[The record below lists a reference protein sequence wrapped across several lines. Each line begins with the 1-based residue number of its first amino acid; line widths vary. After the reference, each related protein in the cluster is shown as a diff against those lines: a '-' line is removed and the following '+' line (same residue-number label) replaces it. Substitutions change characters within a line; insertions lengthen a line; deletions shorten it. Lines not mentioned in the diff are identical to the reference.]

1 MQELHISVRNL
12 VEFIL
17 RGGDI
22 DNRSGRMITDAM
34 LEGGKIHRKIQ
45 RSMGENYQAEVQ
57 LALTIDAEE
66 YRLVVEGRADGIVY
80 GMFPTTTTQDTD
92 TIQISFDPEKEGTHS
107 NESGLDSEDIN
118 SECFNSED
126 FGSEEL
132 EQVSWSANESE
143 NFTQPEEMIYIDEIK
158 GMYRNVKTMEAPI
171 YVHKAQAMCYAYI
184 YALQNHLDKIGV
196 QMTYCNLDTEDIKYF
211 QEVFLWDE
219 LSDWFGNLIGEYR
232 KWADWQIMWRRKRQ
246 ASIQNLEFPYPYREG
261 QKKLVGDVYR
271 TISRGKNLFIQA
283 PTGVGKTIST
293 IFPAVKAV
301 GEELADR
308 IFYLTAKTITAT
320 VAKETFGLLREQGYQ
335 AKIIQLTAKEKLC
348 LCGRM
353 AKFTEEN
360 EQMTL
365 PGFTQ
370 ESDKTIDENQETLFP
385 EFPQVKLECNPQ
397 NCPYAL
403 GHYDRVNDAVYEL
416 LQESD
421 LFTREEIIAQARKH
435 RVCPFELSLDV
446 ATWCDNIL
454 CDYNYV
460 FDPNVYLKRF
470 FQETPK
476 EKYLFLVDEAHN
488 LVDRSREMYSAQL
501 YKEDILAV
509 KKIMKLHNHAIARTL
524 DKCNKAML
532 DFKRECETYSV
543 CESVGVLTFHL
554 MRLLSQMEEFFEKPR
569 EFPDK
574 KTVMDF
580 YFELRNFVNIYDLVD
595 ENYVI
600 YNELQ
605 EDGRFMIKLFCVDPS
620 KNLQKCIDKSV
631 STIFFSATLLPI
643 NYYKRLLST
652 KEDNYAI
659 YAQSTFDEKQ
669 RLLAFGRDVSTKY
682 TRRGPVEYAKIAQ
695 YIRAAIQGKEGNYM
709 VFFPSYKMMQDVC
722 EVFVSAELENGKWD
736 EVLLNEE
743 SLICEQDSEGRMN
756 AEMQAF
762 HLDEIVEDNIGR
774 SAVIDKQTTLTI
786 TMQRSNMNEAEREEF
801 LQSFEREDN
810 GTLVA
815 FCVMGGIF
823 GEGIDLKNDRLIGAI
838 IVGTG
843 LPQISNE
850 REILK
855 QFYDKQGLSGFD
867 YAFRYPGI
875 NKVLQAA
882 GRVIRTQEDR
892 GIIVLLDERFLQSDY
907 DALYPREWK
916 ERIVGDVSQLEK
928 EILHFW
934 EES

>member
-1 MQELHISVRNL
+1 MQELHTSVRNL

-34 LEGGKIHRKIQ
+34 MEGSKIHRKIQ
-45 RSMGENYQAEVQ
+45 RSMGEDYQAEVP
-57 LALTIDAEE
+57 LALTIEAEE
-66 YRLVVEGRADGIVY
+66 YMLVIEGRADGIAY
-80 GMFPTTTTQDTD
+80 GEFPNQNSEKEAYTQDT
-92 TIQISFDPEKEGTHS
+92 F
-107 NESGLDSEDIN
+107 LDRT
-118 SECFNSED
+118 
-126 FGSEEL
+126 GKSEEM
-132 EQVSWSANESE
+132 V
-143 NFTQPEEMIYIDEIK
+143 YIDEIK
-158 GMYRNVKTMEAPI
+158 GVYRNVATMEAPV

-184 YALQNHLDKIGV
+184 YALQNHLNQIGV
-196 QMTYCNLDTEDIKYF
+196 QMTYCNLDTEDVKLF
-211 QEVFLWDE
+211 QEVFAWDA
-219 LSDWFGNLIGEYR
+219 LADWFGNLIAEYR

-246 ASIQNLEFPYPYREG
+246 ESIQNLEFPYPYREG
-261 QKKLVGDVYR
+261 QRKLVGDVYR
-271 TISRGKNLFIQA
+271 TIRRGKNLFLQA

-348 LCGRM
+348 LCGNT
-353 AKFTEEN
+353 AI
-360 EQMTL
+360 EQEAADQDN
-365 PGFTQ
+365 PYP
-370 ESDKTIDENQETLFP
+370 D
-385 EFPQVKLECNPQ
+385 FPQIKLECNPQ
-397 NCPYAL
+397 NCPYAK
-403 GHYDRVNDAVYEL
+403 GHFDRVNDAVFEL
-416 LQESD
+416 LQASD
-421 LFTREEIIAQARKH
+421 LFTREEILAQARKH

-470 FQETPK
+470 FQDSSK

-488 LVDRSREMYSAQL
+488 LVDRSREMYSATL

-509 KKIMKLHNHAIARTL
+509 KKIMKPHNQAIARTL

-532 DFKRECETYSV
+532 DFKRECENYSV
-543 CESVGVLTFHL
+543 CESVGVLTFYL
-554 MRLLSQMEEFFEKPR
+554 MRLVSQMEEFFEKPR

-574 KTVMDF
+574 KTVLDF

-600 YNELQ
+600 YDEMQ

-659 YAQSTFDEKQ
+659 YAQSTFDETQ

-682 TRRGPVEYAKIAQ
+682 TRRGPAEYEKIAR
-695 YIRAAIQGKEGNYM
+695 YIRAAIRSKKGNYM
-709 VFFPSYKMMQDVC
+709 VFFPSYKMMQDVYD
-722 EVFVSAELENGKWD
+722 VFVRVERESDTRNGVAVSD
-736 EVLLNEE
+736 EQNIAEE
-743 SLICEQDSEGRMN
+743 SLEES
-756 AEMQAF
+756 
-762 HLDEIVEDNIGR
+762 
-774 SAVIDKQTTLTI
+774 LTI
-786 TMQRSNMNEAEREEF
+786 IMQHSNMNEAEREEF
-801 LQSFEREDN
+801 LQAFEQEDG

-823 GEGIDLKNDRLIGAI
+823 GEGIDLKNDRLIGAV

-855 QFYDKQGLSGFD
+855 QYYDKQGLSGFD

-907 DALYPREWK
+907 NALYPREWK
-916 ERIVGDVSQLEK
+916 NRIVGNVETVDA
-928 EILHFW
+928 EICKFW
-934 EES
+934 ENTKDVLEIKKNPSG

>member
-1 MQELHISVRNL
+1 MQELHTSVRNL

-34 LEGGKIHRKIQ
+34 MEGSKIHRKIQ
-45 RSMGENYQAEVQ
+45 RSMGENYQAEVP
-57 LALTIDAEE
+57 LALTIEAEE
-66 YRLVVEGRADGIVY
+66 YMLVIEGRADGIAY
-80 GMFPTTTTQDTD
+80 GEFPNQNSEKEAYTQDT
-92 TIQISFDPEKEGTHS
+92 F
-107 NESGLDSEDIN
+107 LDRT
-118 SECFNSED
+118 
-126 FGSEEL
+126 GKSEEM
-132 EQVSWSANESE
+132 V
-143 NFTQPEEMIYIDEIK
+143 YIDEIK
-158 GMYRNVKTMEAPI
+158 GVYRNVATMEAPV

-184 YALQNHLDKIGV
+184 YALQNHLDQIGV
-196 QMTYCNLDTEDIKYF
+196 QMTYCNLDTEDVKLF
-211 QEVFLWDE
+211 QEVFAWDA
-219 LSDWFGNLIGEYR
+219 LADWFGNLIAEYR

-246 ASIQNLEFPYPYREG
+246 ESIQNLEFPYPYREG
-261 QKKLVGDVYR
+261 QRKLVGDVYR
-271 TISRGKNLFIQA
+271 TIRRGKNLFLQA

-348 LCGRM
+348 LCGNT
-353 AKFTEEN
+353 AI
-360 EQMTL
+360 EQEAADQDN
-365 PGFTQ
+365 PYP
-370 ESDKTIDENQETLFP
+370 D
-385 EFPQVKLECNPQ
+385 FPQIKLECNPQ
-397 NCPYAL
+397 NCPYAK
-403 GHYDRVNDAVYEL
+403 GHFDRVNDAVFEL
-416 LQESD
+416 LQASD
-421 LFTREEIIAQARKH
+421 LFTREEILAQARKH

-470 FQETPK
+470 FQDSSK

-488 LVDRSREMYSAQL
+488 LVDRSREMYSATL

-509 KKIMKLHNHAIARTL
+509 KKMMKPHNQAIARTL

-532 DFKRECETYSV
+532 DFKRECENYSV
-543 CESVGVLTFHL
+543 CESVGVLTFYL
-554 MRLLSQMEEFFEKPR
+554 MRLVSQMEEFFEKPR

-574 KTVMDF
+574 KTVLDF

-600 YNELQ
+600 YDEMQ

-659 YAQSTFDEKQ
+659 YAQSTFDETQ

-682 TRRGPVEYAKIAQ
+682 TRRGPAEYEKIAR
-695 YIRAAIQGKEGNYM
+695 YIRAAIRSKKGNYM
-709 VFFPSYKMMQDVC
+709 VFFPSYKMMQDVYD
-722 EVFVSAELENGKWD
+722 VFVRVERESDTRNGVAVSD
-736 EVLLNEE
+736 EPNIAEE
-743 SLICEQDSEGRMN
+743 SLEES
-756 AEMQAF
+756 
-762 HLDEIVEDNIGR
+762 
-774 SAVIDKQTTLTI
+774 LTI
-786 TMQRSNMNEAEREEF
+786 IMQHSNMNEAEREEF
-801 LQSFEREDN
+801 LQAFEQEDG

-823 GEGIDLKNDRLIGAI
+823 GEGIDLKNDRLIGAV

-855 QFYDKQGLSGFD
+855 QYYDKQGLSGFD

-907 DALYPREWK
+907 NALYPREWK
-916 ERIVGDVSQLEK
+916 NRIVGNVETVDA
-928 EILHFW
+928 EICKFW
-934 EES
+934 ETTKDVLEIKKNPSG

>member
-1 MQELHISVRNL
+1 MQELHTSVRNL

-34 LEGGKIHRKIQ
+34 MEGSKIHRKIQ
-45 RSMGENYQAEVQ
+45 RSMGEDYQAEVP
-57 LALTIDAEE
+57 LALTIQAEE
-66 YRLVVEGRADGIVY
+66 YMLVIEGRADGIAY
-80 GMFPTTTTQDTD
+80 GEFPNQNSEKEAYAQDT
-92 TIQISFDPEKEGTHS
+92 F
-107 NESGLDSEDIN
+107 LDRTDK
-118 SECFNSED
+118 
-126 FGSEEL
+126 SEEM
-132 EQVSWSANESE
+132 V
-143 NFTQPEEMIYIDEIK
+143 YIDEIK
-158 GMYRNVKTMEAPI
+158 GVYRNVATMEAPV

-184 YALQNHLDKIGV
+184 YALQNHLDQIGV
-196 QMTYCNLDTEDIKYF
+196 QMTYCNLDTEDVKLF
-211 QEVFLWDE
+211 QEVFAWDT
-219 LSDWFGNLIGEYR
+219 LADWFGNLIAEYR

-246 ASIQNLEFPYPYREG
+246 ESIQNLEFPYPYREG
-261 QKKLVGDVYR
+261 QRKLVGDVYR
-271 TISRGKNLFIQA
+271 TIRRGKNLFIQA

-348 LCGRM
+348 LCGNT
-353 AKFTEEN
+353 AI
-360 EQMTL
+360 EQEAADQDN
-365 PGFTQ
+365 PYP
-370 ESDKTIDENQETLFP
+370 D
-385 EFPQVKLECNPQ
+385 FPQIKLECNPQ
-397 NCPYAL
+397 NCPYAK
-403 GHYDRVNDAVYEL
+403 GHFDRVNDAVFEL
-416 LQESD
+416 LQASD
-421 LFTREEIIAQARKH
+421 LFTREEILAQARKH

-470 FQETPK
+470 FQDSSK

-488 LVDRSREMYSAQL
+488 LVDRSREMYSATL

-509 KKIMKLHNHAIARTL
+509 KKIMKPHNQAIARTL

-532 DFKRECETYSV
+532 DFKRECENYSV
-543 CESVGVLTFHL
+543 CESVGVLTFYL
-554 MRLLSQMEEFFEKPR
+554 MRLISQMEEFFEKPR

-574 KTVMDF
+574 KTVLDF

-600 YNELQ
+600 YDEMQ

-659 YAQSTFDEKQ
+659 YAQSTFDETQ

-682 TRRGPVEYAKIAQ
+682 TRRGPAEYEKIAR
-695 YIRAAIQGKEGNYM
+695 YIRAAIRSKKGNYM
-709 VFFPSYKMMQDVC
+709 VFFPSYKMMQDVYD
-722 EVFVSAELENGKWD
+722 VFVRVERESDTRNGVAVSD
-736 EVLLNEE
+736 EPSIAEE
-743 SLICEQDSEGRMN
+743 SLKES
-756 AEMQAF
+756 
-762 HLDEIVEDNIGR
+762 
-774 SAVIDKQTTLTI
+774 LTI
-786 TMQRSNMNEAEREEF
+786 IMQHSNMNEAEREEF
-801 LQSFEREDN
+801 LQAFEQEDS

-823 GEGIDLKNDRLIGAI
+823 GEGIDLKNDRLIGAV

-855 QFYDKQGLSGFD
+855 QYYDKQGLSGFD

-907 DALYPREWK
+907 NALYPREWK
-916 ERIVGDVSQLEK
+916 NRIVGNVETVDA
-928 EILHFW
+928 EICKFW
-934 EES
+934 ENTKDVLEIKKNPSG

>member
-1 MQELHISVRNL
+1 MQELHTSVRNL

-34 LEGGKIHRKIQ
+34 MEGSKIHRKIQ
-45 RSMGENYQAEVQ
+45 RSMGEDYQAEVP
-57 LALTIDAEE
+57 LALTIEAEE
-66 YRLVVEGRADGIVY
+66 YMLVIEGRADGIAY
-80 GMFPTTTTQDTD
+80 GEFPNQNSEKEAYTQDT
-92 TIQISFDPEKEGTHS
+92 F
-107 NESGLDSEDIN
+107 LDRT
-118 SECFNSED
+118 
-126 FGSEEL
+126 GKSEEM
-132 EQVSWSANESE
+132 V
-143 NFTQPEEMIYIDEIK
+143 YIDEIK
-158 GMYRNVKTMEAPI
+158 GVYRNVATMEAPV
-171 YVHKAQAMCYAYI
+171 YVHKAQAMCYAYT
-184 YALQNHLDKIGV
+184 YALQNHLDQIGV
-196 QMTYCNLDTEDIKYF
+196 QMTYCNLDTEDVKLF
-211 QEVFLWDE
+211 QEVFAWDA
-219 LSDWFGNLIGEYR
+219 LADWFGNLIAEYR

-246 ASIQNLEFPYPYREG
+246 ESIQNLEFPYPYREG
-261 QKKLVGDVYR
+261 QRKLVGDVYR
-271 TISRGKNLFIQA
+271 TIRRGKNLFLQA

-348 LCGRM
+348 LCGNT
-353 AKFTEEN
+353 AI
-360 EQMTL
+360 EQEAADQDN
-365 PGFTQ
+365 PYP
-370 ESDKTIDENQETLFP
+370 D
-385 EFPQVKLECNPQ
+385 FPQIKLECNPQ
-397 NCPYAL
+397 NCPYAK
-403 GHYDRVNDAVYEL
+403 GHFDRVNDAVFEL
-416 LQESD
+416 LQASD
-421 LFTREEIIAQARKH
+421 LFTREEILAQARKH

-470 FQETPK
+470 FQDSSK

-488 LVDRSREMYSAQL
+488 LVDRSREMYSATL

-509 KKIMKLHNHAIARTL
+509 KKIMKPHNQAIARTL

-532 DFKRECETYSV
+532 DFKRECENYSV
-543 CESVGVLTFHL
+543 CESVGVLTFYL
-554 MRLLSQMEEFFEKPR
+554 MRLVSQMEEFFEKPR

-574 KTVMDF
+574 KTVLDF

-600 YNELQ
+600 YDEMQ

-659 YAQSTFDEKQ
+659 YAQSTFDETQ

-682 TRRGPVEYAKIAQ
+682 TRRGPAEYEKIAR
-695 YIRAAIQGKEGNYM
+695 YIRAAIRSKKGNYM
-709 VFFPSYKMMQDVC
+709 VFFPSYKMMQDVYD
-722 EVFVSAELENGKWD
+722 VFVRVERESDTRNGVAVSD
-736 EVLLNEE
+736 EQNIAEE
-743 SLICEQDSEGRMN
+743 SLEES
-756 AEMQAF
+756 
-762 HLDEIVEDNIGR
+762 
-774 SAVIDKQTTLTI
+774 LTI
-786 TMQRSNMNEAEREEF
+786 IMQHSNMNEAEREEF
-801 LQSFEREDN
+801 LQAFEQEDG

-823 GEGIDLKNDRLIGAI
+823 GEGIDLKNDRLIGAV

-855 QFYDKQGLSGFD
+855 QYYDKQGLSGFD

-907 DALYPREWK
+907 NALYPREWK
-916 ERIVGDVSQLEK
+916 NRIVGNVETVDA
-928 EILHFW
+928 EICKFW
-934 EES
+934 ENTKDVLEIKKNPSG

>member
-1 MQELHISVRNL
+1 MQELHTSVRNL

-34 LEGGKIHRKIQ
+34 MEGSKIHRKIQ
-45 RSMGENYQAEVQ
+45 RSMGEDYQAEVP
-57 LALTIDAEE
+57 LALTIEAEE
-66 YRLVVEGRADGIVY
+66 YMLVIEGRADGIAY
-80 GMFPTTTTQDTD
+80 GEFPNQNSEKEAYTQDT
-92 TIQISFDPEKEGTHS
+92 F
-107 NESGLDSEDIN
+107 LDRT
-118 SECFNSED
+118 
-126 FGSEEL
+126 GKSEEM
-132 EQVSWSANESE
+132 V
-143 NFTQPEEMIYIDEIK
+143 YIDEIK
-158 GMYRNVKTMEAPI
+158 GVYRNVATMEAPV

-184 YALQNHLDKIGV
+184 YALQNHLDQIGV
-196 QMTYCNLDTEDIKYF
+196 QMTYCNLDTEDVKLF
-211 QEVFLWDE
+211 QEVFAWDA
-219 LSDWFGNLIGEYR
+219 LADWFGNLIAEYR

-246 ASIQNLEFPYPYREG
+246 ESIQNLEFPYPYREG
-261 QKKLVGDVYR
+261 QRKLVGDVYR
-271 TISRGKNLFIQA
+271 TIRRGKNLFLQA

-348 LCGRM
+348 LCGNT
-353 AKFTEEN
+353 AI
-360 EQMTL
+360 EQEAADQDN
-365 PGFTQ
+365 PYP
-370 ESDKTIDENQETLFP
+370 D
-385 EFPQVKLECNPQ
+385 FPQIKLECNPQ
-397 NCPYAL
+397 NCPYAK
-403 GHYDRVNDAVYEL
+403 GHFDRVNDAVFEL
-416 LQESD
+416 LQASD
-421 LFTREEIIAQARKH
+421 LFTREEILAQARKH

-470 FQETPK
+470 FQDSSK

-488 LVDRSREMYSAQL
+488 LVDRSREMYSATL

-509 KKIMKLHNHAIARTL
+509 KKIMKPHNQAIARTL

-532 DFKRECETYSV
+532 DFKRECENYSV
-543 CESVGVLTFHL
+543 CESVGVLTFYL
-554 MRLLSQMEEFFEKPR
+554 MRLVSQMEEFFEKPR

-574 KTVMDF
+574 KTVLDF
-580 YFELRNFVNIYDLVD
+580 YFELRNFLNIYDLVD

-600 YNELQ
+600 YDEMQ

-659 YAQSTFDEKQ
+659 YAQSTFDETQ

-682 TRRGPVEYAKIAQ
+682 TRRGPAEYEKIAR
-695 YIRAAIQGKEGNYM
+695 YIRAAIRSKKGNYM
-709 VFFPSYKMMQDVC
+709 VFFPSYKMMQDVYD
-722 EVFVSAELENGKWD
+722 VFVRVERESDTRNGVAVSD
-736 EVLLNEE
+736 EQNIAEE
-743 SLICEQDSEGRMN
+743 SLEES
-756 AEMQAF
+756 
-762 HLDEIVEDNIGR
+762 
-774 SAVIDKQTTLTI
+774 LTI
-786 TMQRSNMNEAEREEF
+786 IMQHSNMNEAEREEF
-801 LQSFEREDN
+801 LQAFEQEDG

-823 GEGIDLKNDRLIGAI
+823 GEGIDLKNDRLIGAV

-855 QFYDKQGLSGFD
+855 QYYDKQGLSGFD

-907 DALYPREWK
+907 NALYPREWK
-916 ERIVGDVSQLEK
+916 NRIVGNVETVDA
-928 EILHFW
+928 EICKFW
-934 EES
+934 ENTKDVLEIKKNPSG

>member
-1 MQELHISVRNL
+1 MQELHTSVRNL

-34 LEGGKIHRKIQ
+34 MEGSKIHRKIQ
-45 RSMGENYQAEVQ
+45 RSMGEDYQAEVP
-57 LALTIDAEE
+57 LALTIEAEE
-66 YRLVVEGRADGIVY
+66 YMLVIEGRADGIAY
-80 GMFPTTTTQDTD
+80 GEFPNQNSEKEAYTQDT
-92 TIQISFDPEKEGTHS
+92 F
-107 NESGLDSEDIN
+107 LDRT
-118 SECFNSED
+118 
-126 FGSEEL
+126 GKSEEM
-132 EQVSWSANESE
+132 V
-143 NFTQPEEMIYIDEIK
+143 YIDEIK
-158 GMYRNVKTMEAPI
+158 GVYRNVATMEAPV

-184 YALQNHLDKIGV
+184 YALQNHLDQIGV
-196 QMTYCNLDTEDIKYF
+196 QMTYCNLDTEDVKLF
-211 QEVFLWDE
+211 QEVFAWDA
-219 LSDWFGNLIGEYR
+219 LADWFGNLIAEYR

-246 ASIQNLEFPYPYREG
+246 ESIQNLEFPYPYREG
-261 QKKLVGDVYR
+261 QRKLVGDVYR
-271 TISRGKNLFIQA
+271 TIRRGKNLFLQA

-348 LCGRM
+348 LCGNT
-353 AKFTEEN
+353 AI
-360 EQMTL
+360 EQEAADQDN
-365 PGFTQ
+365 PYP
-370 ESDKTIDENQETLFP
+370 D
-385 EFPQVKLECNPQ
+385 FPQIKLECNPQ
-397 NCPYAL
+397 NCPYAK
-403 GHYDRVNDAVYEL
+403 GHFDRVNDAVFEL
-416 LQESD
+416 LQASD
-421 LFTREEIIAQARKH
+421 LFTREEILAQARKH

-470 FQETPK
+470 FQDSSK

-488 LVDRSREMYSAQL
+488 LVDRSREMYSATL

-509 KKIMKLHNHAIARTL
+509 KKIMKPHNQAIARTL

-532 DFKRECETYSV
+532 DFKRECENYSV
-543 CESVGVLTFHL
+543 CESVGVLTFYL
-554 MRLLSQMEEFFEKPR
+554 MRLVSQMEEFFEKPR

-574 KTVMDF
+574 KTVLDF

-600 YNELQ
+600 YDEIQ

-659 YAQSTFDEKQ
+659 YAQSTFDETQ

-682 TRRGPVEYAKIAQ
+682 TRRGPAEYEKIAR
-695 YIRAAIQGKEGNYM
+695 YIRAAIRSKKGNYM
-709 VFFPSYKMMQDVC
+709 VFFPSYKMMQDVYD
-722 EVFVSAELENGKWD
+722 VFVRVERESDTRNGVAVSD
-736 EVLLNEE
+736 EQNIAEE
-743 SLICEQDSEGRMN
+743 SLEES
-756 AEMQAF
+756 
-762 HLDEIVEDNIGR
+762 
-774 SAVIDKQTTLTI
+774 LTI
-786 TMQRSNMNEAEREEF
+786 IMQHSNMNEAEREEF
-801 LQSFEREDN
+801 LQAFEQEDG

-823 GEGIDLKNDRLIGAI
+823 GEGIDLKNDRLIGAV

-855 QFYDKQGLSGFD
+855 QYYDKQGLSGFD

-907 DALYPREWK
+907 NALYPREWK
-916 ERIVGDVSQLEK
+916 NRIVGNVETVDA
-928 EILHFW
+928 EICKFW
-934 EES
+934 ENTKDVLEIKKNPSG

>member
-1 MQELHISVRNL
+1 MQELHTSVRNL

-34 LEGGKIHRKIQ
+34 MEGSKIHRKIQ
-45 RSMGENYQAEVQ
+45 RSMGEDYQAEVP
-57 LALTIDAEE
+57 LALTIEAEE
-66 YRLVVEGRADGIVY
+66 YMLVIEGRADGIAY
-80 GMFPTTTTQDTD
+80 GEFPNQNSEKEAYTQDT
-92 TIQISFDPEKEGTHS
+92 F
-107 NESGLDSEDIN
+107 LDRT
-118 SECFNSED
+118 
-126 FGSEEL
+126 GKSEEM
-132 EQVSWSANESE
+132 V
-143 NFTQPEEMIYIDEIK
+143 YIDEIK
-158 GMYRNVKTMEAPI
+158 GVYRNVATMDAPV

-184 YALQNHLDKIGV
+184 YALQNHLDQIGV
-196 QMTYCNLDTEDIKYF
+196 QMTYCNLDTEDVKLF
-211 QEVFLWDE
+211 QEVFAWDA
-219 LSDWFGNLIGEYR
+219 LADWFGNLITEYR

-246 ASIQNLEFPYPYREG
+246 ESIQNLEFPYPYREG
-261 QKKLVGDVYR
+261 QRKLVGDVYR
-271 TISRGKNLFIQA
+271 TIRRGKNLFLQA

-348 LCGRM
+348 LCGNT
-353 AKFTEEN
+353 AI
-360 EQMTL
+360 EQEAADQDN
-365 PGFTQ
+365 PYP
-370 ESDKTIDENQETLFP
+370 D
-385 EFPQVKLECNPQ
+385 FPQIKLECNPQ
-397 NCPYAL
+397 NCPYAK
-403 GHYDRVNDAVYEL
+403 GHFDRVNDAVFEL
-416 LQESD
+416 LQASD
-421 LFTREEIIAQARKH
+421 LFTREEILAQARKH

-470 FQETPK
+470 FQDSSK

-488 LVDRSREMYSAQL
+488 LVDRSREMYSATL

-509 KKIMKLHNHAIARTL
+509 KKIMKPHNQAIARTL

-532 DFKRECETYSV
+532 DFKRECENYSV
-543 CESVGVLTFHL
+543 CESVGVLTFYL
-554 MRLLSQMEEFFEKPR
+554 MRLVSQMEEFFEKPR

-574 KTVMDF
+574 KTVLDF

-600 YNELQ
+600 YDEMQ

-659 YAQSTFDEKQ
+659 YAQSTFDETQ

-682 TRRGPVEYAKIAQ
+682 TRRGPAEYEKIAR
-695 YIRAAIQGKEGNYM
+695 YIRAAIRSKKGNYM
-709 VFFPSYKMMQDVC
+709 VFFPSYKMMQDVYD
-722 EVFVSAELENGKWD
+722 VFVRVERESDTRNGVAVSD
-736 EVLLNEE
+736 EQNIAEE
-743 SLICEQDSEGRMN
+743 SLEES
-756 AEMQAF
+756 
-762 HLDEIVEDNIGR
+762 
-774 SAVIDKQTTLTI
+774 LTI
-786 TMQRSNMNEAEREEF
+786 IMQHSNMNEAEREEF
-801 LQSFEREDN
+801 LQAFEQEDG

-823 GEGIDLKNDRLIGAI
+823 GEGIDLKNDRLIGAV

-855 QFYDKQGLSGFD
+855 QYYDKQGLSGFD

-907 DALYPREWK
+907 NALYPREWK
-916 ERIVGDVSQLEK
+916 NRIVGNVETVDA
-928 EILHFW
+928 EICKFW
-934 EES
+934 ENTKDVLEIKKNPSG

>member
-1 MQELHISVRNL
+1 MQELHTSVRNL

-34 LEGGKIHRKIQ
+34 MEGSKIHRKIQ
-45 RSMGENYQAEVQ
+45 RSMGEDYQAEVP
-57 LALTIDAEE
+57 LALTIEAEE
-66 YRLVVEGRADGIVY
+66 YMLVIEGRADGIAY
-80 GMFPTTTTQDTD
+80 GEFPNQNSEKEAYTQDT
-92 TIQISFDPEKEGTHS
+92 F
-107 NESGLDSEDIN
+107 LDRT
-118 SECFNSED
+118 
-126 FGSEEL
+126 GKSEEM
-132 EQVSWSANESE
+132 V
-143 NFTQPEEMIYIDEIK
+143 YIDEIK
-158 GMYRNVKTMEAPI
+158 GVYRNVATMEAPV

-184 YALQNHLDKIGV
+184 YALQNHLDQIGV
-196 QMTYCNLDTEDIKYF
+196 QMTYCNLDTEDVKLF
-211 QEVFLWDE
+211 QEVFAWDA
-219 LSDWFGNLIGEYR
+219 LADWFGNLIAEYR

-246 ASIQNLEFPYPYREG
+246 ESIQNLEFPYPYREG
-261 QKKLVGDVYR
+261 QRKLVGDVYR
-271 TISRGKNLFIQA
+271 TIRRGKNLFLQA

-348 LCGRM
+348 LCGNT
-353 AKFTEEN
+353 AI
-360 EQMTL
+360 EQEAADQDN
-365 PGFTQ
+365 PYP
-370 ESDKTIDENQETLFP
+370 D
-385 EFPQVKLECNPQ
+385 FPQIKLECNPQ
-397 NCPYAL
+397 NCPYAK
-403 GHYDRVNDAVYEL
+403 GHFDRVNDAVFEL
-416 LQESD
+416 LQASD
-421 LFTREEIIAQARKH
+421 LFTREEILAQARKH

-470 FQETPK
+470 FQDSSK

-488 LVDRSREMYSAQL
+488 LVDRSREMYSATL

-509 KKIMKLHNHAIARTL
+509 KKIMKPHNQAIARTL

-532 DFKRECETYSV
+532 DFKRECENYSV
-543 CESVGVLTFHL
+543 CESVGVLIFYL
-554 MRLLSQMEEFFEKPR
+554 MRLVSQMEEFFEKPR

-574 KTVMDF
+574 KTVLDF

-600 YNELQ
+600 YDEMQ

-659 YAQSTFDEKQ
+659 YAQSTFDETQ

-682 TRRGPVEYAKIAQ
+682 TRRGPAEYEKIAR
-695 YIRAAIQGKEGNYM
+695 YIRAAIRSKKGNYM
-709 VFFPSYKMMQDVC
+709 VFFPSYKMMQDVYD
-722 EVFVSAELENGKWD
+722 VFVRVERESDTRNGVAVSD
-736 EVLLNEE
+736 EQNIAEE
-743 SLICEQDSEGRMN
+743 SLEES
-756 AEMQAF
+756 
-762 HLDEIVEDNIGR
+762 
-774 SAVIDKQTTLTI
+774 LTI
-786 TMQRSNMNEAEREEF
+786 IMQHSNMNEAEREEF
-801 LQSFEREDN
+801 LQAFEQEDG

-823 GEGIDLKNDRLIGAI
+823 GEGIDLKNDRLIGAV

-855 QFYDKQGLSGFD
+855 QYYDKQGLSGFD

-907 DALYPREWK
+907 NALYPREWK
-916 ERIVGDVSQLEK
+916 NRIVGNVETVDA
-928 EILHFW
+928 EICKFW
-934 EES
+934 ENTKDVLEIKKNPSG

>member
-17 RGGDI
+17 RSGDI
-22 DNRSGRMITDAM
+22 DNRSGRMVTDAM

-45 RSMGENYQAEVQ
+45 RSMGENYQAEVP
-57 LALTIDAEE
+57 LALTIDAGE
-66 YRLVVEGRADGIVY
+66 YRLVVEGRADGVVY
-80 GMFPTTTTQDTD
+80 GMFPIITNEDNDTK
-92 TIQISFDPEKEGTHS
+92 QISFEPEKDGTHL
-107 NESGLDSEDIN
+107 NESELDSEGPD
-118 SECFNSED
+118 SEGIKLECP
-126 FGSEEL
+126 GSEEP
-132 EQVSWSANESE
+132 EQVSWTANEAR
-143 NFTQPEEMIYIDEIK
+143 NFTQPEEIIYIDEIK
-158 GMYRNVKTMEAPI
+158 GMYRNVKTMESPI

-211 QEVFLWDE
+211 QDVFLWDE
-219 LSDWFGNLIGEYR
+219 LSDWFGKLIVEYR

-261 QKKLVGDVYR
+261 QKKLVADVYR

-348 LCGRM
+348 LCGRE

-360 EQMTL
+360 EQITL
-365 PGFTQ
+365 LDFTQ
-370 ESDKTIDENQETLFP
+370 ESDKRIGGKKKEPGDEIQEDPYP
-385 EFPQVKLECNPQ
+385 EFPQEKLECNPQ

-421 LFTREEIIAQARKH
+421 LFTREEIVAQAKKH

-509 KKIMKLHNHAIARTL
+509 KKIMKPHNHAIARTL

-532 DFKRECETYSV
+532 DFKRECENYSI

-554 MRLLSQMEEFFEKPR
+554 MRLLSQMEEFFEKPK

-574 KTVMDF
+574 KTVLDF
-580 YFELRNFVNIYDLVD
+580 YFALRNFINIYDLVD

-659 YAQSTFDEKQ
+659 YARSTFDETQ

-682 TRRGPVEYAKIAQ
+682 TRRGPAEYAKIAQ
-695 YIRAAIQGKEGNYM
+695 YIHAAISGKQGNYM
-709 VFFPSYKMMQDVC
+709 VFFPSYRMMQDVYD
-722 EVFVSAELENGKWD
+722 VFVQ
-736 EVLLNEE
+736 EE
-743 SLICEQDSEGRMN
+743 RETD
-756 AEMQAF
+756 
-762 HLDEIVEDNIGR
+762 HLDGLSILLQ
-774 SAVIDKQTTLTI
+774 K
-786 TMQRSNMNEAEREEF
+786 SNMNESEREEF
-801 LQSFEREDN
+801 LQAFEQEND

-855 QFYDKQGLSGFD
+855 QYYDKQGVFGFD

-882 GRVIRTQEDR
+882 GRVIRTQEDQ
-892 GIIVLLDERFLQSDY
+892 GIIVLLDDRFLQSDY
-907 DALYPREWK
+907 DALYPREWQN
-916 ERIVGDVSQLEK
+916 RVVGNVETLEAEIHRFWENK
-928 EILHFW
+928 EI
-934 EES
+934 

>member
-1 MQELHISVRNL
+1 MQELHTSVRNL

-17 RGGDI
+17 HGGDI

-34 LEGGKIHRKIQ
+34 MEGSKIHRKIQ
-45 RSMGENYQAEVQ
+45 RSMGENYQAEVP
-57 LALTIDAEE
+57 LALTIEAEE
-66 YRLVVEGRADGIVY
+66 YMLVIEGRADGIAY
-80 GMFPTTTTQDTD
+80 GEFPNQNSEKEAYTQDT
-92 TIQISFDPEKEGTHS
+92 F
-107 NESGLDSEDIN
+107 LDWT
-118 SECFNSED
+118 
-126 FGSEEL
+126 GKSEEM
-132 EQVSWSANESE
+132 V
-143 NFTQPEEMIYIDEIK
+143 YIDEIK
-158 GMYRNVKTMEAPI
+158 GVYRNVATMEAPV

-184 YALQNHLDKIGV
+184 YALQNHLDQIGV
-196 QMTYCNLDTEDIKYF
+196 QMTYCNLDTEDVKLF
-211 QEVFLWDE
+211 QEVFAWDA
-219 LSDWFGNLIGEYR
+219 LADWFGNLIAEYR

-246 ASIQNLEFPYPYREG
+246 ESIQNLEFPYPYREG
-261 QKKLVGDVYR
+261 QRKLVGDVYR
-271 TISRGKNLFIQA
+271 TIHRGKNLFLQA

-348 LCGRM
+348 LCGNT
-353 AKFTEEN
+353 AI
-360 EQMTL
+360 EQEAADQDN
-365 PGFTQ
+365 PYP
-370 ESDKTIDENQETLFP
+370 D
-385 EFPQVKLECNPQ
+385 FPQIKLECNPQ
-397 NCPYAL
+397 NCPYAK
-403 GHYDRVNDAVYEL
+403 GHFDRVNDAVFEL
-416 LQESD
+416 LQASD
-421 LFTREEIIAQARKH
+421 LFTREEILAQARKH

-470 FQETPK
+470 FQDSSK

-488 LVDRSREMYSAQL
+488 LVDRSREMYSATL

-509 KKIMKLHNHAIARTL
+509 KKIMKPHNQAIARTL

-532 DFKRECETYSV
+532 DFKRECENYSV
-543 CESVGVLTFHL
+543 CESVGVLTFYL
-554 MRLLSQMEEFFEKPR
+554 MRLVSQMEEFFEKPR

-574 KTVMDF
+574 KTVLDF

-600 YNELQ
+600 YDEMQ

-659 YAQSTFDEKQ
+659 YAQSTFDETQ

-682 TRRGPVEYAKIAQ
+682 TRRGPAEYEKIAR
-695 YIRAAIQGKEGNYM
+695 YIRAAIRSKKGNYM
-709 VFFPSYKMMQDVC
+709 VFFPSYKMMQDVYD
-722 EVFVSAELENGKWD
+722 VFVRVERESDTRNGVAVSD
-736 EVLLNEE
+736 EQNIAEE
-743 SLICEQDSEGRMN
+743 SLEES
-756 AEMQAF
+756 
-762 HLDEIVEDNIGR
+762 
-774 SAVIDKQTTLTI
+774 LTI
-786 TMQRSNMNEAEREEF
+786 IMQHSNMNEAEREEF
-801 LQSFEREDN
+801 LQAFEQEDG

-823 GEGIDLKNDRLIGAI
+823 GEGIDLKNDRLIGAV

-855 QFYDKQGLSGFD
+855 QYYDKQGLSGFD

-907 DALYPREWK
+907 NALYPREWK
-916 ERIVGDVSQLEK
+916 NRIVGNVETVDA
-928 EILHFW
+928 EICKFW
-934 EES
+934 ENTKDVLEIKKNPSG

>member
-1 MQELHISVRNL
+1 MQELHTSVRNL

-34 LEGGKIHRKIQ
+34 MEGSKIHRKIQ
-45 RSMGENYQAEVQ
+45 RSMGEDYQAEVP
-57 LALTIDAEE
+57 LALTIEAEE
-66 YRLVVEGRADGIVY
+66 YMLVIEGRADGIAY
-80 GMFPTTTTQDTD
+80 GEFPNQNSEKEAYTQDTFLD
-92 TIQISFDPEKEGTHS
+92 GT
-107 NESGLDSEDIN
+107 GK
-118 SECFNSED
+118 
-126 FGSEEL
+126 SEEM
-132 EQVSWSANESE
+132 V
-143 NFTQPEEMIYIDEIK
+143 YIDEIK
-158 GMYRNVKTMEAPI
+158 GVYRNVATMEAPV

-184 YALQNHLDKIGV
+184 YALQNHLDQIGV
-196 QMTYCNLDTEDIKYF
+196 QMTYCNLDTEDVKLF
-211 QEVFLWDE
+211 QEVFAWDA
-219 LSDWFGNLIGEYR
+219 LADWFGNLIAEYR

-246 ASIQNLEFPYPYREG
+246 ESIQNLEFPYPYREG
-261 QKKLVGDVYR
+261 QRKLVGDVYR
-271 TISRGKNLFIQA
+271 TIRRGKNLFIQA

-348 LCGRM
+348 LCGNT
-353 AKFTEEN
+353 AI
-360 EQMTL
+360 EQEAADQDN
-365 PGFTQ
+365 PYP
-370 ESDKTIDENQETLFP
+370 D
-385 EFPQVKLECNPQ
+385 FPQIKLECNPQ
-397 NCPYAL
+397 NCPYAK
-403 GHYDRVNDAVYEL
+403 GHFDRVNDAVFEL
-416 LQESD
+416 LQASD
-421 LFTREEIIAQARKH
+421 LFTREEILAQARKH

-470 FQETPK
+470 FQDSSK

-488 LVDRSREMYSAQL
+488 LVDRSREMYSATL

-509 KKIMKLHNHAIARTL
+509 KKIMKPHNQAIARTL

-532 DFKRECETYSV
+532 DFKRECENYSV
-543 CESVGVLTFHL
+543 CESVGVLTFYL
-554 MRLLSQMEEFFEKPR
+554 MRLVSQMEEFFEKPR

-574 KTVMDF
+574 KTVLDF

-600 YNELQ
+600 YDEMQ

-659 YAQSTFDEKQ
+659 YAQSTFDETQ

-682 TRRGPVEYAKIAQ
+682 TRRGPAEYEKIAR
-695 YIRAAIQGKEGNYM
+695 YIRAAIRSKKGNYM
-709 VFFPSYKMMQDVC
+709 VFFPSYKMMQDVYD
-722 EVFVSAELENGKWD
+722 VFVRVERESDTGNGVAVSD
-736 EVLLNEE
+736 EPNIAEE
-743 SLICEQDSEGRMN
+743 SLEES
-756 AEMQAF
+756 
-762 HLDEIVEDNIGR
+762 
-774 SAVIDKQTTLTI
+774 LTI
-786 TMQRSNMNEAEREEF
+786 IMQHSNMNEAEREEF
-801 LQSFEREDN
+801 LQAFEQEDS

-823 GEGIDLKNDRLIGAI
+823 GEGIDLKNDRLIGAV

-855 QFYDKQGLSGFD
+855 QYYDKQGLSGFD

-907 DALYPREWK
+907 NALYPREWK
-916 ERIVGDVSQLEK
+916 NRIVGNVETVDA
-928 EILHFW
+928 EICKFW
-934 EES
+934 ENTKDVLEIKKNPSG

>member
-1 MQELHISVRNL
+1 MQELHTSVRNL

-34 LEGGKIHRKIQ
+34 MEGSKIHRKIQ
-45 RSMGENYQAEVQ
+45 RSMGEDYQAEVP
-57 LALTIDAEE
+57 LALTIQAEE
-66 YRLVVEGRADGIVY
+66 YMLVIEGRADGIAY
-80 GMFPTTTTQDTD
+80 GEFPNQNSEKEAYTQDT
-92 TIQISFDPEKEGTHS
+92 F
-107 NESGLDSEDIN
+107 LDRT
-118 SECFNSED
+118 
-126 FGSEEL
+126 GKSEEM
-132 EQVSWSANESE
+132 V
-143 NFTQPEEMIYIDEIK
+143 YIDEIK
-158 GMYRNVKTMEAPI
+158 GVYRNVATMEAPV

-184 YALQNHLDKIGV
+184 YALQNHLDQIGV
-196 QMTYCNLDTEDIKYF
+196 QMTYCNLDTEDVKLF
-211 QEVFLWDE
+211 QEVFAWDA
-219 LSDWFGNLIGEYR
+219 LADWFGNLIAEYR

-246 ASIQNLEFPYPYREG
+246 ESIQNLEFPYPYREG
-261 QKKLVGDVYR
+261 QRKLVGDVYR
-271 TISRGKNLFIQA
+271 TIRRGKNLFLQA

-348 LCGRM
+348 LCGNT
-353 AKFTEEN
+353 AI
-360 EQMTL
+360 EQEAADQDN
-365 PGFTQ
+365 PYP
-370 ESDKTIDENQETLFP
+370 D
-385 EFPQVKLECNPQ
+385 FPQIKLECNPQ
-397 NCPYAL
+397 NCPYAK
-403 GHYDRVNDAVYEL
+403 GHFDRVNDAVFEL
-416 LQESD
+416 LQASD
-421 LFTREEIIAQARKH
+421 LFTREEILAQARKH

-470 FQETPK
+470 FQDSSK

-488 LVDRSREMYSAQL
+488 LVDRSREMYSATL

-509 KKIMKLHNHAIARTL
+509 KKIMKPHNQAIARTL

-532 DFKRECETYSV
+532 DFKRECENYSV
-543 CESVGVLTFHL
+543 CESVGVLTFYL
-554 MRLLSQMEEFFEKPR
+554 MRLVSQMEEFFEKPR

-574 KTVMDF
+574 KTVLDF

-600 YNELQ
+600 YDEMQ

-659 YAQSTFDEKQ
+659 YAQSTFDETQ

-682 TRRGPVEYAKIAQ
+682 TRRGPAEYEKIAR
-695 YIRAAIQGKEGNYM
+695 YIRAAIRSKKGNYM
-709 VFFPSYKMMQDVC
+709 VFFPSYKMMQDVYD
-722 EVFVSAELENGKWD
+722 VFVRVERESDTRSGVAVSDEPNIAEKSL
-736 EVLLNEE
+736 EE
-743 SLICEQDSEGRMN
+743 SLTII
-756 AEMQAF
+756 MQ
-762 HLDEIVEDNIGR
+762 H
-774 SAVIDKQTTLTI
+774 
-786 TMQRSNMNEAEREEF
+786 SNMNEAEREEF
-801 LQSFEREDN
+801 LQAFEQEDG

-823 GEGIDLKNDRLIGAI
+823 GEGIDLKNDRLIGAV

-855 QFYDKQGLSGFD
+855 QYYDKQGLSGFD

-907 DALYPREWK
+907 NALYPREWK
-916 ERIVGDVSQLEK
+916 NRIVGNVETVDA
-928 EILHFW
+928 EICKFW
-934 EES
+934 ENTKDVLEIKKNPSG

>member
-1 MQELHISVRNL
+1 MQELHTSVRNL

-34 LEGGKIHRKIQ
+34 MEGSKIHRKIQ
-45 RSMGENYQAEVQ
+45 RSMGEDYQAEVP
-57 LALTIDAEE
+57 LALTIEAEE
-66 YRLVVEGRADGIVY
+66 YMLVIEGRADGIAY
-80 GMFPTTTTQDTD
+80 GEFPNQNSEKEAYTQDT
-92 TIQISFDPEKEGTHS
+92 F
-107 NESGLDSEDIN
+107 LDWT
-118 SECFNSED
+118 
-126 FGSEEL
+126 GKSEEM
-132 EQVSWSANESE
+132 V
-143 NFTQPEEMIYIDEIK
+143 YIDEIK
-158 GMYRNVKTMEAPI
+158 GVYRNVATMEAPV

-184 YALQNHLDKIGV
+184 YALQNHLDQIGV
-196 QMTYCNLDTEDIKYF
+196 QMTYCNLDTEDVKLF
-211 QEVFLWDE
+211 QEVFAWDA
-219 LSDWFGNLIGEYR
+219 LADWFGNLIAEYR

-246 ASIQNLEFPYPYREG
+246 ESIQNLEFPYPYREG
-261 QKKLVGDVYR
+261 QRKLVGDVYR
-271 TISRGKNLFIQA
+271 TIRRGKNLFLQA

-348 LCGRM
+348 LCGNT
-353 AKFTEEN
+353 AI
-360 EQMTL
+360 EQEAADQDN
-365 PGFTQ
+365 PYP
-370 ESDKTIDENQETLFP
+370 D
-385 EFPQVKLECNPQ
+385 FPQIKLECNPQ
-397 NCPYAL
+397 NCPYAK
-403 GHYDRVNDAVYEL
+403 GHFDRVNDAVFEL
-416 LQESD
+416 LQASD
-421 LFTREEIIAQARKH
+421 LFTREEILAQARKH

-470 FQETPK
+470 FQDSSK

-488 LVDRSREMYSAQL
+488 LVDRSREMYSATL

-509 KKIMKLHNHAIARTL
+509 KKIMKPHNQAIARTL

-532 DFKRECETYSV
+532 DFKRECENYSV
-543 CESVGVLTFHL
+543 CESVGVLTFYL
-554 MRLLSQMEEFFEKPR
+554 MRLVSQMEEFFEKPR

-574 KTVMDF
+574 KTVLDF

-600 YNELQ
+600 YDEMQ

-659 YAQSTFDEKQ
+659 YAQSTFDETQ

-682 TRRGPVEYAKIAQ
+682 TRRGPAEYEKIAR
-695 YIRAAIQGKEGNYM
+695 YIRAAIRSKKGNYM
-709 VFFPSYKMMQDVC
+709 VFFPSYKMMQDVYD
-722 EVFVSAELENGKWD
+722 VFVRVERESDTRNGVAVSD
-736 EVLLNEE
+736 EQNIAEE
-743 SLICEQDSEGRMN
+743 SLEES
-756 AEMQAF
+756 
-762 HLDEIVEDNIGR
+762 
-774 SAVIDKQTTLTI
+774 LTI
-786 TMQRSNMNEAEREEF
+786 IMQHSNMNEAEREEF
-801 LQSFEREDN
+801 LQAFEQEDG

-823 GEGIDLKNDRLIGAI
+823 GEGIDLKNDRLIGAV

-855 QFYDKQGLSGFD
+855 QYYDKQGLSGFD

-907 DALYPREWK
+907 NALYPREWK
-916 ERIVGDVSQLEK
+916 NRIVGNVETVDA
-928 EILHFW
+928 EICKFW
-934 EES
+934 ENTKDVHEIKKNPSG

>member
-1 MQELHISVRNL
+1 MQELHTSVRNL

-34 LEGGKIHRKIQ
+34 MEGSKIHRKIQ
-45 RSMGENYQAEVQ
+45 RSMGENYQAEVP
-57 LALTIDAEE
+57 LALTIEAEE
-66 YRLVVEGRADGIVY
+66 YMLVIEGRADGIAY
-80 GMFPTTTTQDTD
+80 GEFPNQNSEKEAYTQDT
-92 TIQISFDPEKEGTHS
+92 F
-107 NESGLDSEDIN
+107 LDRT
-118 SECFNSED
+118 
-126 FGSEEL
+126 GKSEEM
-132 EQVSWSANESE
+132 V
-143 NFTQPEEMIYIDEIK
+143 YIDEIK
-158 GMYRNVKTMEAPI
+158 GVYRNVATMEAPV

-184 YALQNHLDKIGV
+184 YALQNHLDQIGV
-196 QMTYCNLDTEDIKYF
+196 QMTYCNLDTEDVKLF
-211 QEVFLWDE
+211 QEVFAWDA
-219 LSDWFGNLIGEYR
+219 LADWFGNLIAEYR

-246 ASIQNLEFPYPYREG
+246 ESIQNLEFPYPYREG
-261 QKKLVGDVYR
+261 QRKLVGDVYR
-271 TISRGKNLFIQA
+271 TIRRGKNLFLQA

-348 LCGRM
+348 LCGNT
-353 AKFTEEN
+353 AI
-360 EQMTL
+360 EQEAADQDN
-365 PGFTQ
+365 PYP
-370 ESDKTIDENQETLFP
+370 D
-385 EFPQVKLECNPQ
+385 FPQIKLECNPQ
-397 NCPYAL
+397 NCPYAK
-403 GHYDRVNDAVYEL
+403 GHFDRVNDAVFEL
-416 LQESD
+416 LQASD
-421 LFTREEIIAQARKH
+421 LFTREEILAQARKH

-470 FQETPK
+470 FQDSSK

-488 LVDRSREMYSAQL
+488 LVDRSREMYSATL

-509 KKIMKLHNHAIARTL
+509 KKMMKPHNQAIARTL

-532 DFKRECETYSV
+532 DFKRECENYSV
-543 CESVGVLTFHL
+543 CESVGVLTFYL
-554 MRLLSQMEEFFEKPR
+554 MRLVSQMEEFFEKPR

-574 KTVMDF
+574 KTVLDF

-600 YNELQ
+600 YDEMQ

-659 YAQSTFDEKQ
+659 YAQSTFDETQ

-682 TRRGPVEYAKIAQ
+682 TRRGPAEYEKIAR
-695 YIRAAIQGKEGNYM
+695 YIRAAIRSKKGNYM
-709 VFFPSYKMMQDVC
+709 VFFPSYKMMQDVYD
-722 EVFVSAELENGKWD
+722 VFVRVERESDTRNGVAVSG
-736 EVLLNEE
+736 EPNIAEE
-743 SLICEQDSEGRMN
+743 SLEES
-756 AEMQAF
+756 
-762 HLDEIVEDNIGR
+762 
-774 SAVIDKQTTLTI
+774 LTI
-786 TMQRSNMNEAEREEF
+786 IMQHSNMNEAEREEF
-801 LQSFEREDN
+801 LQAFEQEDG

-823 GEGIDLKNDRLIGAI
+823 GEGIDLKNDRLIGAV

-855 QFYDKQGLSGFD
+855 QYYDKQGLSGFD

-907 DALYPREWK
+907 NALYPREWK
-916 ERIVGDVSQLEK
+916 NRIVGNVETVDA
-928 EILHFW
+928 EICKFW
-934 EES
+934 ENTKDVLEIKKNPSG

>member
-1 MQELHISVRNL
+1 MQELHTSVRNL

-34 LEGGKIHRKIQ
+34 MEGSKIHRKIQ
-45 RSMGENYQAEVQ
+45 RSMGENYQAEVP
-57 LALTIDAEE
+57 LALTIEAEE
-66 YRLVVEGRADGIVY
+66 YMLVIEGRADGIAY
-80 GMFPTTTTQDTD
+80 GEFPNQNSEKEAYTQDT
-92 TIQISFDPEKEGTHS
+92 F
-107 NESGLDSEDIN
+107 LDRT
-118 SECFNSED
+118 
-126 FGSEEL
+126 GKSEEM
-132 EQVSWSANESE
+132 V
-143 NFTQPEEMIYIDEIK
+143 YIDEIK
-158 GMYRNVKTMEAPI
+158 GVYRNVATMEAPV

-184 YALQNHLDKIGV
+184 YALQNHLDQIGV
-196 QMTYCNLDTEDIKYF
+196 QMTYCNLDTEDVKLF
-211 QEVFLWDE
+211 QEVFAWDA
-219 LSDWFGNLIGEYR
+219 LADWFGNLIAEYR

-246 ASIQNLEFPYPYREG
+246 ESIQNLEFPYPYREG
-261 QKKLVGDVYR
+261 QRKLVGDVYR
-271 TISRGKNLFIQA
+271 TIRRGKNLFIQA

-348 LCGRM
+348 LCGNT
-353 AKFTEEN
+353 AI
-360 EQMTL
+360 EQEAADQDN
-365 PGFTQ
+365 PYP
-370 ESDKTIDENQETLFP
+370 D
-385 EFPQVKLECNPQ
+385 FPQIKLECNPQ
-397 NCPYAL
+397 NCPYAK
-403 GHYDRVNDAVYEL
+403 GHFDRVNDAVFEL
-416 LQESD
+416 LQTSD
-421 LFTREEIIAQARKH
+421 LFTREEILAQARKH

-470 FQETPK
+470 FQDSSK

-488 LVDRSREMYSAQL
+488 LVDRSREMYSATL

-509 KKIMKLHNHAIARTL
+509 KKIMKPHNQAIARTL

-532 DFKRECETYSV
+532 DFKRECENYSV
-543 CESVGVLTFHL
+543 CESVGVLTFYL
-554 MRLLSQMEEFFEKPR
+554 MRLVSQMEEFFEKPR

-574 KTVMDF
+574 KTVLDF

-600 YNELQ
+600 YDEMQ

-659 YAQSTFDEKQ
+659 YAQSTFDETQ

-682 TRRGPVEYAKIAQ
+682 TRRGPAEYEKIAR
-695 YIRAAIQGKEGNYM
+695 YIRAAIRSKKGNYM
-709 VFFPSYKMMQDVC
+709 VFFPSYKMMQDVYD
-722 EVFVSAELENGKWD
+722 VFVRVERESDTRNGVAVSD
-736 EVLLNEE
+736 EPNIAEE
-743 SLICEQDSEGRMN
+743 SLEES
-756 AEMQAF
+756 
-762 HLDEIVEDNIGR
+762 
-774 SAVIDKQTTLTI
+774 LTI
-786 TMQRSNMNEAEREEF
+786 IMQHSNMNEAEREEF
-801 LQSFEREDN
+801 LQAFEQEDS

-823 GEGIDLKNDRLIGAI
+823 GEGIDLKNDRLIGAV

-855 QFYDKQGLSGFD
+855 QYYDKQGLSGFD

-907 DALYPREWK
+907 NALYPREWK
-916 ERIVGDVSQLEK
+916 NRIVGNVETVDA
-928 EILHFW
+928 EICKFW
-934 EES
+934 ENTKDVLEIKKNPSG

>member
-17 RGGDI
+17 RSGDI
-22 DNRSGRMITDAM
+22 DNRSGRMVTDAM

-45 RSMGENYQAEVQ
+45 RSMGENYQAEVP
-57 LALTIDAEE
+57 LALTIDAGE
-66 YRLVVEGRADGIVY
+66 YRLVVEGRADGVVY
-80 GMFPTTTTQDTD
+80 GMFPIIT
-92 TIQISFDPEKEGTHS
+92 
-107 NESGLDSEDIN
+107 NEDND
-118 SECFNSED
+118 
-126 FGSEEL
+126 
-132 EQVSWSANESE
+132 
-143 NFTQPEEMIYIDEIK
+143 TQPEEMIYIDEIK
-158 GMYRNVKTMEAPI
+158 GMYRNVKTMESPI

-219 LSDWFGNLIGEYR
+219 LSDWFGKLIVEYR

-261 QKKLVGDVYR
+261 QKKLVADVYR

-348 LCGRM
+348 LCGRE

-360 EQMTL
+360 EQITL
-365 PGFTQ
+365 LDFTQ
-370 ESDKTIDENQETLFP
+370 ESDKRIGGKKNEPGDEIQEDPYP
-385 EFPQVKLECNPQ
+385 EFPQEKLECNPQ

-421 LFTREEIIAQARKH
+421 LFTREEIVAQAKKH

-509 KKIMKLHNHAIARTL
+509 KKIMKPHNHAIARTL

-532 DFKRECETYSV
+532 DFKRECENYSI

-554 MRLLSQMEEFFEKPR
+554 MRLLSQMEEFFETPK

-574 KTVMDF
+574 KTVLDF
-580 YFELRNFVNIYDLVD
+580 YFALRNFINIYDLVD

-659 YAQSTFDEKQ
+659 YARSTFDETQ

-682 TRRGPVEYAKIAQ
+682 TRRGPAEYAKIAR
-695 YIRAAIQGKEGNYM
+695 YIRAAIRGKEGNYM
-709 VFFPSYKMMQDVC
+709 VFFPSYKMMQDVY
-722 EVFVSAELENGKWD
+722 EVFLGT
-736 EVLLNEE
+736 
-743 SLICEQDSEGRMN
+743 EQTE
-756 AEMQAF
+756 
-762 HLDEIVEDNIGR
+762 
-774 SAVIDKQTTLTI
+774 LTI
-786 TMQRSNMNEAEREEF
+786 TMQRSNMNGAEREEF
-801 LQSFEREDN
+801 LPSFEREDHV
-810 GTLVA
+810 TLVA
-815 FCVMGGIF
+815 FCGMGGIF
-823 GEGIDLKNDRLIGAI
+823 GEGIDLKNDRLIGAV

-882 GRVIRTQEDR
+882 GRVIRTQEDQ
-892 GIIVLLDERFLQSDY
+892 GIIVLLDDRFLQSDY
-907 DALYPREWK
+907 DALYPREWQN
-916 ERIVGDVSQLEK
+916 RVVGNVETLEAEIHRFWENK
-928 EILHFW
+928 EI
-934 EES
+934 

>member
-1 MQELHISVRNL
+1 
-12 VEFIL
+12 
-17 RGGDI
+17 
-22 DNRSGRMITDAM
+22 MITDAM
-34 LEGGKIHRKIQ
+34 MEGSKIHRKIQ
-45 RSMGENYQAEVQ
+45 RSMGEDYQAEVP
-57 LALTIDAEE
+57 LALTIEAEE
-66 YRLVVEGRADGIVY
+66 YMLVIEGRADGIAY
-80 GMFPTTTTQDTD
+80 GEFPNQNSEKEAYTQDT
-92 TIQISFDPEKEGTHS
+92 F
-107 NESGLDSEDIN
+107 LDRT
-118 SECFNSED
+118 
-126 FGSEEL
+126 GKSEEM
-132 EQVSWSANESE
+132 V
-143 NFTQPEEMIYIDEIK
+143 YIDEIK
-158 GMYRNVKTMEAPI
+158 GVYRNVATMEAPV

-184 YALQNHLDKIGV
+184 YALQNHLDQIGV
-196 QMTYCNLDTEDIKYF
+196 QMTYCNLDTEDVKLF
-211 QEVFLWDE
+211 QEVFAWDA
-219 LSDWFGNLIGEYR
+219 LADWFGNLIAEYR

-246 ASIQNLEFPYPYREG
+246 ESIQNLEFPYPYREG
-261 QKKLVGDVYR
+261 QRKLVGDVYR
-271 TISRGKNLFIQA
+271 TIRRGKNLFLQA

-348 LCGRM
+348 LCGNT
-353 AKFTEEN
+353 AI
-360 EQMTL
+360 EQEAADQDN
-365 PGFTQ
+365 PYP
-370 ESDKTIDENQETLFP
+370 D
-385 EFPQVKLECNPQ
+385 FPQIKLECNPQ
-397 NCPYAL
+397 NCPYAK
-403 GHYDRVNDAVYEL
+403 GHFDRVNDAVFEL
-416 LQESD
+416 LQASD
-421 LFTREEIIAQARKH
+421 LFTREEILAQARKH

-470 FQETPK
+470 FQDSSK

-488 LVDRSREMYSAQL
+488 LVDRSREMYSATL

-509 KKIMKLHNHAIARTL
+509 KKIMKPHNQAIARTL

-532 DFKRECETYSV
+532 DFKRECENYSV
-543 CESVGVLTFHL
+543 CESVGVLTFYL
-554 MRLLSQMEEFFEKPR
+554 MRLVSQMEEFFEKPR

-574 KTVMDF
+574 KTVLDF

-600 YNELQ
+600 YDEMQ

-659 YAQSTFDEKQ
+659 YAQSTFDETQ

-682 TRRGPVEYAKIAQ
+682 TRRGPAEYEKIAR
-695 YIRAAIQGKEGNYM
+695 YIRAAIRSKKGNYM
-709 VFFPSYKMMQDVC
+709 VFFPSYKMMQDVYD
-722 EVFVSAELENGKWD
+722 VFVRVERESDTRNGVAVSD
-736 EVLLNEE
+736 EQNIAEE
-743 SLICEQDSEGRMN
+743 SLEES
-756 AEMQAF
+756 
-762 HLDEIVEDNIGR
+762 
-774 SAVIDKQTTLTI
+774 LTI
-786 TMQRSNMNEAEREEF
+786 IMQHSNMNEAEREEF
-801 LQSFEREDN
+801 LQAFEQEDG

-823 GEGIDLKNDRLIGAI
+823 GEGIDLKNDRLIGAV

-855 QFYDKQGLSGFD
+855 QYYDKQGLSGFD

-907 DALYPREWK
+907 NALYPREWK
-916 ERIVGDVSQLEK
+916 NRIVGNVETVDA
-928 EILHFW
+928 EICKFW
-934 EES
+934 ENTKDVLEIKKNPSG

>member
-1 MQELHISVRNL
+1 MQELHTSVRNL

-34 LEGGKIHRKIQ
+34 MEGSKIHRKIQ
-45 RSMGENYQAEVQ
+45 RSMGENYQAEVP
-57 LALTIDAEE
+57 LALTIEAEE
-66 YRLVVEGRADGIVY
+66 YMLVIEGRADGIAY
-80 GMFPTTTTQDTD
+80 GEFPNQNSEKEAYTQDT
-92 TIQISFDPEKEGTHS
+92 F
-107 NESGLDSEDIN
+107 LDRT
-118 SECFNSED
+118 
-126 FGSEEL
+126 GKSEEM
-132 EQVSWSANESE
+132 V
-143 NFTQPEEMIYIDEIK
+143 YIDEIK
-158 GMYRNVKTMEAPI
+158 GVYRNVATMEAPV

-184 YALQNHLDKIGV
+184 YALQNHLDQIGV
-196 QMTYCNLDTEDIKYF
+196 QMTYCNLDTEDVKLF
-211 QEVFLWDE
+211 QEVFAWDA
-219 LSDWFGNLIGEYR
+219 LADWFGNLIAEYR

-246 ASIQNLEFPYPYREG
+246 ESIQNLEFPYPYREG
-261 QKKLVGDVYR
+261 QRKLVGDVYR
-271 TISRGKNLFIQA
+271 TIRRGKNLFLQA

-348 LCGRM
+348 LCGNT
-353 AKFTEEN
+353 AI
-360 EQMTL
+360 EQEAADQDN
-365 PGFTQ
+365 PYP
-370 ESDKTIDENQETLFP
+370 D
-385 EFPQVKLECNPQ
+385 FPQIKLECNPQ
-397 NCPYAL
+397 NCPYAK
-403 GHYDRVNDAVYEL
+403 GHFDRVNDAVFEL
-416 LQESD
+416 LQASD
-421 LFTREEIIAQARKH
+421 LFTREEILAQAQKH

-470 FQETPK
+470 FQDSSK

-488 LVDRSREMYSAQL
+488 LVDRSREMYSATL

-509 KKIMKLHNHAIARTL
+509 KKIMKPHNQAIARTL

-532 DFKRECETYSV
+532 DFKRECENYSV
-543 CESVGVLTFHL
+543 CESVGVLTFYL
-554 MRLLSQMEEFFEKPR
+554 MRLVSQMEEFFEKPR

-574 KTVMDF
+574 KTVLDF

-600 YNELQ
+600 YDEMQ

-659 YAQSTFDEKQ
+659 YAQSTFDETQ

-682 TRRGPVEYAKIAQ
+682 TRRGPAEYEKIAR
-695 YIRAAIQGKEGNYM
+695 YIRAAIRSKKGNYM
-709 VFFPSYKMMQDVC
+709 VFFPSYKMMQDVYD
-722 EVFVSAELENGKWD
+722 VFVRVERESDTRNGVAVSD
-736 EVLLNEE
+736 EQNIAEE
-743 SLICEQDSEGRMN
+743 SLEES
-756 AEMQAF
+756 
-762 HLDEIVEDNIGR
+762 
-774 SAVIDKQTTLTI
+774 LTI
-786 TMQRSNMNEAEREEF
+786 IMQHSNMNEAEREEF
-801 LQSFEREDN
+801 LQAFEQEDG

-823 GEGIDLKNDRLIGAI
+823 GEGIDLKNDRLIGAV

-855 QFYDKQGLSGFD
+855 QYYDKQGLSGFD

-907 DALYPREWK
+907 NALYPREWK
-916 ERIVGDVSQLEK
+916 NRIVGNVETVDA
-928 EILHFW
+928 EICKFW
-934 EES
+934 ENTKDVLEIKKNPSG

>member
-1 MQELHISVRNL
+1 MQELHTSVRNL

-34 LEGGKIHRKIQ
+34 MEGSKIHRKIQ
-45 RSMGENYQAEVQ
+45 RSMGENYQAEVP
-57 LALTIDAEE
+57 LALTIEAEE
-66 YRLVVEGRADGIVY
+66 YMLVIEGRADGIAY
-80 GMFPTTTTQDTD
+80 GEFPNQNSEKEAYTQDT
-92 TIQISFDPEKEGTHS
+92 F
-107 NESGLDSEDIN
+107 LDRT
-118 SECFNSED
+118 
-126 FGSEEL
+126 GKSEEM
-132 EQVSWSANESE
+132 V
-143 NFTQPEEMIYIDEIK
+143 YIDEIK
-158 GMYRNVKTMEAPI
+158 GVYRNVATMEAPV

-184 YALQNHLDKIGV
+184 YALQNHLDQIGV
-196 QMTYCNLDTEDIKYF
+196 QMTYCNLDTEDVKLF
-211 QEVFLWDE
+211 QEVFAWDA
-219 LSDWFGNLIGEYR
+219 LADWFGNLIAEYR

-246 ASIQNLEFPYPYREG
+246 ESIQNLEFPYPYREG
-261 QKKLVGDVYR
+261 QRKLVGDVYR
-271 TISRGKNLFIQA
+271 TIRRGKNLFLQA

-348 LCGRM
+348 LCGNT
-353 AKFTEEN
+353 AI
-360 EQMTL
+360 EQEAADQDD
-365 PGFTQ
+365 PYP
-370 ESDKTIDENQETLFP
+370 D
-385 EFPQVKLECNPQ
+385 FPQIKLECNPQ
-397 NCPYAL
+397 NCPYAK
-403 GHYDRVNDAVYEL
+403 GHFDRVNDAVFEL
-416 LQESD
+416 LQASD
-421 LFTREEIIAQARKH
+421 LFTREEILAQARKH

-470 FQETPK
+470 FQDSSK

-488 LVDRSREMYSAQL
+488 LVDRSREMYSATL

-509 KKIMKLHNHAIARTL
+509 KKMMKPHNQAIARTL

-532 DFKRECETYSV
+532 DFKRECENYSV
-543 CESVGVLTFHL
+543 CESVGVLTFYL
-554 MRLLSQMEEFFEKPR
+554 MRLVSQMEEFFEKPR

-574 KTVMDF
+574 KTVLDF

-600 YNELQ
+600 YDEMQ

-659 YAQSTFDEKQ
+659 YAQSTFDETQ

-682 TRRGPVEYAKIAQ
+682 TRRGPAEYEKIAR
-695 YIRAAIQGKEGNYM
+695 YIRAAIRSKKGNYM
-709 VFFPSYKMMQDVC
+709 VFFPSYKMMQDVYD
-722 EVFVSAELENGKWD
+722 VFVRVERESDTRNGVAVSD
-736 EVLLNEE
+736 EPNIAEE
-743 SLICEQDSEGRMN
+743 SLEES
-756 AEMQAF
+756 
-762 HLDEIVEDNIGR
+762 
-774 SAVIDKQTTLTI
+774 LTI
-786 TMQRSNMNEAEREEF
+786 IMQHSNMNEAEREEF
-801 LQSFEREDN
+801 LQAFEQEDG

-823 GEGIDLKNDRLIGAI
+823 GEGIDLKNDRLIGAV

-855 QFYDKQGLSGFD
+855 QYYDKQGLSGFD

-907 DALYPREWK
+907 NALYPREWK
-916 ERIVGDVSQLEK
+916 NRIVGNVETVDA
-928 EILHFW
+928 EICKFW
-934 EES
+934 ETTKDVLEIKKNPSG

>member
-1 MQELHISVRNL
+1 MQELHTSVRNL

-34 LEGGKIHRKIQ
+34 MEGSKIHRKIQ
-45 RSMGENYQAEVQ
+45 RSMGEDYQAEVP
-57 LALTIDAEE
+57 LALTIEAEE
-66 YRLVVEGRADGIVY
+66 YMLVIEGRADGIAY
-80 GMFPTTTTQDTD
+80 GEFPNQNSEKEAYTQDT
-92 TIQISFDPEKEGTHS
+92 F
-107 NESGLDSEDIN
+107 LDRT
-118 SECFNSED
+118 
-126 FGSEEL
+126 GKSEEM
-132 EQVSWSANESE
+132 V
-143 NFTQPEEMIYIDEIK
+143 YIDEIK
-158 GMYRNVKTMEAPI
+158 GVYRNVATMEAPV

-184 YALQNHLDKIGV
+184 YALQNHLDQIGV
-196 QMTYCNLDTEDIKYF
+196 QMTYCNLDTEDVKLF
-211 QEVFLWDE
+211 QEVFAWDA
-219 LSDWFGNLIGEYR
+219 LADWFGNLIAEYR

-246 ASIQNLEFPYPYREG
+246 ESIQNLEFPYPYREG
-261 QKKLVGDVYR
+261 QRKLVGDVYR
-271 TISRGKNLFIQA
+271 TIRRGKNLFLQA

-320 VAKETFGLLREQGYQ
+320 VAKEAFGLLREQGYQ

-348 LCGRM
+348 LCGNT
-353 AKFTEEN
+353 AI
-360 EQMTL
+360 EQEAADQDN
-365 PGFTQ
+365 PYP
-370 ESDKTIDENQETLFP
+370 D
-385 EFPQVKLECNPQ
+385 FPQIKLECNPQ
-397 NCPYAL
+397 NCPYAK
-403 GHYDRVNDAVYEL
+403 GHFDRVNDAVFEL
-416 LQESD
+416 LQASD
-421 LFTREEIIAQARKH
+421 LFTREEILAQARKH

-470 FQETPK
+470 FQDSSK

-488 LVDRSREMYSAQL
+488 LVDRSREMYSATL

-509 KKIMKLHNHAIARTL
+509 KKIMKPHNQAIARTL

-532 DFKRECETYSV
+532 DFKRECENYSV
-543 CESVGVLTFHL
+543 CESVGVLTFYL
-554 MRLLSQMEEFFEKPR
+554 MRLVSQMEEFFEKPR

-574 KTVMDF
+574 KTVLDF

-600 YNELQ
+600 YDEMQ

-659 YAQSTFDEKQ
+659 YAQSTFDETQ

-682 TRRGPVEYAKIAQ
+682 TRRGPAEYEKIAR
-695 YIRAAIQGKEGNYM
+695 YIRAAIRSKKGNYM
-709 VFFPSYKMMQDVC
+709 VFFPSYKMMQDVYD
-722 EVFVSAELENGKWD
+722 VFVRVERESDTRNGVAVSD
-736 EVLLNEE
+736 EPNIAEE
-743 SLICEQDSEGRMN
+743 SLEES
-756 AEMQAF
+756 
-762 HLDEIVEDNIGR
+762 
-774 SAVIDKQTTLTI
+774 LTI
-786 TMQRSNMNEAEREEF
+786 IMQHSNMNEAEREEF
-801 LQSFEREDN
+801 LQAFEQEDG

-823 GEGIDLKNDRLIGAI
+823 GEGIDLKNDRLIGAV

-855 QFYDKQGLSGFD
+855 QYYDKQGLSGFD

-907 DALYPREWK
+907 NALYPREWK
-916 ERIVGDVSQLEK
+916 NRIVGNVETVDA
-928 EILHFW
+928 EICKFW
-934 EES
+934 ENTKDVLEIKKNPSG

>member
-1 MQELHISVRNL
+1 
-12 VEFIL
+12 
-17 RGGDI
+17 
-22 DNRSGRMITDAM
+22 
-34 LEGGKIHRKIQ
+34 
-45 RSMGENYQAEVQ
+45 
-57 LALTIDAEE
+57 
-66 YRLVVEGRADGIVY
+66 
-80 GMFPTTTTQDTD
+80 
-92 TIQISFDPEKEGTHS
+92 
-107 NESGLDSEDIN
+107 
-118 SECFNSED
+118 
-126 FGSEEL
+126 
-132 EQVSWSANESE
+132 
-143 NFTQPEEMIYIDEIK
+143 
-158 GMYRNVKTMEAPI
+158 
-171 YVHKAQAMCYAYI
+171 
-184 YALQNHLDKIGV
+184 
-196 QMTYCNLDTEDIKYF
+196 
-211 QEVFLWDE
+211 
-219 LSDWFGNLIGEYR
+219 
-232 KWADWQIMWRRKRQ
+232 MWRRKRQ
-246 ASIQNLEFPYPYREG
+246 ESIQNLEFPYPYREG
-261 QKKLVGDVYR
+261 QRKLVGDVYR
-271 TISRGKNLFIQA
+271 TIRRGKNLFLQA

-348 LCGRM
+348 LCGNP
-353 AKFTEEN
+353 AI
-360 EQMTL
+360 EQEAADQDN
-365 PGFTQ
+365 PYP
-370 ESDKTIDENQETLFP
+370 D
-385 EFPQVKLECNPQ
+385 FPQIKLECNPQ
-397 NCPYAL
+397 NCPYAK
-403 GHYDRVNDAVYEL
+403 GHFDRVNDAVFEL
-416 LQESD
+416 LQASD
-421 LFTREEIIAQARKH
+421 LFTREEILAQARKH

-470 FQETPK
+470 FQDSSK

-488 LVDRSREMYSAQL
+488 LVDRSREMYSATL

-509 KKIMKLHNHAIARTL
+509 KKMMKPHNQAIARTL

-532 DFKRECETYSV
+532 DFKRECENYSV
-543 CESVGVLTFHL
+543 CESVGVLTFYL
-554 MRLLSQMEEFFEKPR
+554 MRLVSQMEEFFEKPR

-574 KTVMDF
+574 KTVLDF

-600 YNELQ
+600 YDEMQ

-659 YAQSTFDEKQ
+659 YAQSTFDETQ

-682 TRRGPVEYAKIAQ
+682 TRRGPAEYEKIAR
-695 YIRAAIQGKEGNYM
+695 YIRAAIRSKKGNYM
-709 VFFPSYKMMQDVC
+709 VFFPSYKMMQDVYD
-722 EVFVSAELENGKWD
+722 VFVRVERESDTRNGVAVSD
-736 EVLLNEE
+736 EPNIAEE
-743 SLICEQDSEGRMN
+743 SLEES
-756 AEMQAF
+756 
-762 HLDEIVEDNIGR
+762 
-774 SAVIDKQTTLTI
+774 LTI
-786 TMQRSNMNEAEREEF
+786 IMQHSNMNEAEREEF
-801 LQSFEREDN
+801 LQAFEQEDS

-823 GEGIDLKNDRLIGAI
+823 GEGIDLKNDRLIGAV

-855 QFYDKQGLSGFD
+855 QYYDKQGLSGFD

-907 DALYPREWK
+907 NALYPREWK
-916 ERIVGDVSQLEK
+916 NRIVGNVETVDA
-928 EILHFW
+928 EICKFW
-934 EES
+934 ENTKDVLEIKKNPSG

>member
-1 MQELHISVRNL
+1 MQELHTSVRNL

-34 LEGGKIHRKIQ
+34 MEGSKIHRKIQ
-45 RSMGENYQAEVQ
+45 RSMGENYQAEVP
-57 LALTIDAEE
+57 LALTIEAEE
-66 YRLVVEGRADGIVY
+66 YMLVIEGRADGIAY
-80 GMFPTTTTQDTD
+80 GEFPNQNSEKEAYTQDT
-92 TIQISFDPEKEGTHS
+92 F
-107 NESGLDSEDIN
+107 LDRT
-118 SECFNSED
+118 
-126 FGSEEL
+126 GKSEEM
-132 EQVSWSANESE
+132 V
-143 NFTQPEEMIYIDEIK
+143 YIDEIK
-158 GMYRNVKTMEAPI
+158 GVYRNVATMEAPV

-184 YALQNHLDKIGV
+184 YALQNHLDQIGV
-196 QMTYCNLDTEDIKYF
+196 QMTYCNLDTEDVKLF
-211 QEVFLWDE
+211 QEVFAWDA
-219 LSDWFGNLIGEYR
+219 LADWFGNLIAEYR

-246 ASIQNLEFPYPYREG
+246 ESIQNLEFPYPYREG
-261 QKKLVGDVYR
+261 QRKLVGDVYR
-271 TISRGKNLFIQA
+271 TIRRGKNLFLQA

-348 LCGRM
+348 LCGNT
-353 AKFTEEN
+353 AI
-360 EQMTL
+360 EQEAADQDN
-365 PGFTQ
+365 PYP
-370 ESDKTIDENQETLFP
+370 D
-385 EFPQVKLECNPQ
+385 FPQIKLECNPQ
-397 NCPYAL
+397 NCPYAK
-403 GHYDRVNDAVYEL
+403 GHFDRVNDAVFEL
-416 LQESD
+416 LQASD
-421 LFTREEIIAQARKH
+421 LFTREEILAQARKH

-470 FQETPK
+470 FQDSSK

-488 LVDRSREMYSAQL
+488 LVDRSREMYSATL

-509 KKIMKLHNHAIARTL
+509 KKIMKPHNQAIARTL

-532 DFKRECETYSV
+532 DFKRECENYSV
-543 CESVGVLTFHL
+543 CESVGVLTFYL
-554 MRLLSQMEEFFEKPR
+554 MRLVSQMEEFFEKPR

-574 KTVMDF
+574 KTVLDF

-600 YNELQ
+600 YDEMQ

-659 YAQSTFDEKQ
+659 YAQSTFDETQ

-682 TRRGPVEYAKIAQ
+682 TRRGPAEYEKIAR
-695 YIRAAIQGKEGNYM
+695 YIRAAIRSKKGNYM
-709 VFFPSYKMMQDVC
+709 VFFPSYKMMQDVYD
-722 EVFVSAELENGKWD
+722 VFVRVERESDTRNGVAVSD
-736 EVLLNEE
+736 EQNIAEE
-743 SLICEQDSEGRMN
+743 SLEES
-756 AEMQAF
+756 
-762 HLDEIVEDNIGR
+762 
-774 SAVIDKQTTLTI
+774 LTI
-786 TMQRSNMNEAEREEF
+786 IMQHSNMNEAEREEF
-801 LQSFEREDN
+801 LQAFEQEDG

-823 GEGIDLKNDRLIGAI
+823 GEGIDLKNDRLIGAV

-855 QFYDKQGLSGFD
+855 QYYDKQGLSGFD

-907 DALYPREWK
+907 NALYPREWK
-916 ERIVGDVSQLEK
+916 NRIVGNVETIDA
-928 EILHFW
+928 EICKFW
-934 EES
+934 ENTKDVLEIKKNPSG

>member
-1 MQELHISVRNL
+1 MQELHTSVRNL

-17 RGGDI
+17 HGGDI

-34 LEGGKIHRKIQ
+34 MEGSKIHRKIQ
-45 RSMGENYQAEVQ
+45 RSMGENYQAEVP
-57 LALTIDAEE
+57 LALTIEAEE
-66 YRLVVEGRADGIVY
+66 YMLVIEGRADGIAY
-80 GMFPTTTTQDTD
+80 GEFPNQNSEKEAYTQDT
-92 TIQISFDPEKEGTHS
+92 F
-107 NESGLDSEDIN
+107 LDRT
-118 SECFNSED
+118 
-126 FGSEEL
+126 GKSEEM
-132 EQVSWSANESE
+132 V
-143 NFTQPEEMIYIDEIK
+143 YIDEIK
-158 GMYRNVKTMEAPI
+158 GVYRNVATMEAPV

-184 YALQNHLDKIGV
+184 YALQNHLDQIGV
-196 QMTYCNLDTEDIKYF
+196 QMTYCNLDTEDVKLF
-211 QEVFLWDE
+211 QEVFAWDA
-219 LSDWFGNLIGEYR
+219 LADWFGNLIAEYR

-246 ASIQNLEFPYPYREG
+246 ESIQNLEFPYPYREG
-261 QKKLVGDVYR
+261 QRKLVGDVYR
-271 TISRGKNLFIQA
+271 TIRRGKNLFLQA

-348 LCGRM
+348 LCGNT
-353 AKFTEEN
+353 AI
-360 EQMTL
+360 EQEAADQDN
-365 PGFTQ
+365 PYP
-370 ESDKTIDENQETLFP
+370 D
-385 EFPQVKLECNPQ
+385 FPQIKLECNPQ
-397 NCPYAL
+397 NCPYAK
-403 GHYDRVNDAVYEL
+403 GHFDRVNDAVFEL
-416 LQESD
+416 LQASD
-421 LFTREEIIAQARKH
+421 LFTREEILAQARKH

-470 FQETPK
+470 FQDSSK

-488 LVDRSREMYSAQL
+488 LVDRSREMYSATL

-509 KKIMKLHNHAIARTL
+509 KKIMKPHNQAIARTL

-532 DFKRECETYSV
+532 DFKRECENYSV
-543 CESVGVLTFHL
+543 CESVGVLTFYL
-554 MRLLSQMEEFFEKPR
+554 MRLVSQMEEFFEKPR

-574 KTVMDF
+574 KTVLDF

-600 YNELQ
+600 YDEMQ

-659 YAQSTFDEKQ
+659 YAQSTFDETQ

-682 TRRGPVEYAKIAQ
+682 TRRGPAEYEKIAR
-695 YIRAAIQGKEGNYM
+695 YIRAAIRSKKGNYM
-709 VFFPSYKMMQDVC
+709 VFFPSYKMMQDVYD
-722 EVFVSAELENGKWD
+722 VFVRVERESDTRNGVAVSDEQNIAEDSL
-736 EVLLNEE
+736 EE
-743 SLICEQDSEGRMN
+743 SLTII
-756 AEMQAF
+756 MQ
-762 HLDEIVEDNIGR
+762 H
-774 SAVIDKQTTLTI
+774 
-786 TMQRSNMNEAEREEF
+786 SNMNEAEREEF
-801 LQSFEREDN
+801 LQAFEQEDG

-823 GEGIDLKNDRLIGAI
+823 GEGIDLKNDRLIGAV

-855 QFYDKQGLSGFD
+855 QYYDKQGLSGFD

-907 DALYPREWK
+907 NALYPREWK
-916 ERIVGDVSQLEK
+916 NRIVGNVETVDA
-928 EILHFW
+928 EICKFW
-934 EES
+934 ENTKDVLEIKKNPSG

>member
-1 MQELHISVRNL
+1 MQELHTSVRNL

-34 LEGGKIHRKIQ
+34 MEGSKIHRKIQ
-45 RSMGENYQAEVQ
+45 RSMGENYQAEVP
-57 LALTIDAEE
+57 LALAIEAEE
-66 YRLVVEGRADGIVY
+66 YMLVIEGRADGIAY
-80 GMFPTTTTQDTD
+80 GEFPNQNSEKEAYTQDT
-92 TIQISFDPEKEGTHS
+92 F
-107 NESGLDSEDIN
+107 LDRT
-118 SECFNSED
+118 
-126 FGSEEL
+126 GKSEEM
-132 EQVSWSANESE
+132 V
-143 NFTQPEEMIYIDEIK
+143 YIDEIK
-158 GMYRNVKTMEAPI
+158 GVYRNVATMEAPV

-184 YALQNHLDKIGV
+184 YALQNHLDQIGV
-196 QMTYCNLDTEDIKYF
+196 QMTYCNLDTEDVKLF
-211 QEVFLWDE
+211 QEVFAWDA
-219 LSDWFGNLIGEYR
+219 LADWFGNLIAEYR

-246 ASIQNLEFPYPYREG
+246 ESIQNLEFPYPYREG
-261 QKKLVGDVYR
+261 QRKLVGDVYR
-271 TISRGKNLFIQA
+271 TIRRGKNLFLQA

-348 LCGRM
+348 LCGNT
-353 AKFTEEN
+353 AI
-360 EQMTL
+360 EQEAADQDN
-365 PGFTQ
+365 PYP
-370 ESDKTIDENQETLFP
+370 D
-385 EFPQVKLECNPQ
+385 FPQIKLECNPQ
-397 NCPYAL
+397 NCPYAK
-403 GHYDRVNDAVYEL
+403 GHFDRVNDAVFEL
-416 LQESD
+416 LQASD
-421 LFTREEIIAQARKH
+421 LFTREEILAQARKH

-446 ATWCDNIL
+446 STWCDNIL

-470 FQETPK
+470 FQDSSK

-488 LVDRSREMYSAQL
+488 LVDRSREMYSATL

-509 KKIMKLHNHAIARTL
+509 KKIMKPHNQAIARTL

-532 DFKRECETYSV
+532 DFKRECENYSV
-543 CESVGVLTFHL
+543 CESVGVLTFYL
-554 MRLLSQMEEFFEKPR
+554 MRLVSQMEEFFEKPR

-574 KTVMDF
+574 KTVLDF

-600 YNELQ
+600 YDEMQ

-659 YAQSTFDEKQ
+659 YAQSTFDETQ

-682 TRRGPVEYAKIAQ
+682 TRRGPAEYEKIAR
-695 YIRAAIQGKEGNYM
+695 YIRAAIRSKKGNYM
-709 VFFPSYKMMQDVC
+709 VFFPSYKMMQDVYD
-722 EVFVSAELENGKWD
+722 VFVRVERESDTRNGVAVSD
-736 EVLLNEE
+736 EPNIAEE
-743 SLICEQDSEGRMN
+743 SLEES
-756 AEMQAF
+756 
-762 HLDEIVEDNIGR
+762 
-774 SAVIDKQTTLTI
+774 LTI
-786 TMQRSNMNEAEREEF
+786 IMQHSNMNEAEREEF
-801 LQSFEREDN
+801 LQAFEQEDG

-823 GEGIDLKNDRLIGAI
+823 GEGIDLKNDRLIGAV

-855 QFYDKQGLSGFD
+855 QYYDKQGLSGFD

-907 DALYPREWK
+907 NALYPREWK
-916 ERIVGDVSQLEK
+916 NRIVGNVETVDA
-928 EILHFW
+928 EICKFW
-934 EES
+934 ENTKDVLEIKKNPSG

>member
-1 MQELHISVRNL
+1 MQELHTSVRNL

-34 LEGGKIHRKIQ
+34 MEGSKIHRKIQ
-45 RSMGENYQAEVQ
+45 RSMGENYQAEVP
-57 LALTIDAEE
+57 LALTIEAEE
-66 YRLVVEGRADGIVY
+66 YMLVIEGRADGIAY
-80 GMFPTTTTQDTD
+80 GEFPNQNSEKEAYTQDT
-92 TIQISFDPEKEGTHS
+92 F
-107 NESGLDSEDIN
+107 LDRT
-118 SECFNSED
+118 
-126 FGSEEL
+126 GKSEEM
-132 EQVSWSANESE
+132 V
-143 NFTQPEEMIYIDEIK
+143 YIDEIK
-158 GMYRNVKTMEAPI
+158 GVYRNVATMEAPV

-184 YALQNHLDKIGV
+184 YALQNHLDQIGV
-196 QMTYCNLDTEDIKYF
+196 QMTYCNLDTEDVKLF
-211 QEVFLWDE
+211 QEVFAWDA
-219 LSDWFGNLIGEYR
+219 LADWFGNLIAEYR

-246 ASIQNLEFPYPYREG
+246 ESIQNLEFPYPYREG
-261 QKKLVGDVYR
+261 QRKLVGDVYR
-271 TISRGKNLFIQA
+271 TIRRGKNLFLQA

-348 LCGRM
+348 LCGNT
-353 AKFTEEN
+353 AI
-360 EQMTL
+360 EQEAADQDN
-365 PGFTQ
+365 PYP
-370 ESDKTIDENQETLFP
+370 D
-385 EFPQVKLECNPQ
+385 FPQIKLECNPQ
-397 NCPYAL
+397 NCPYAK
-403 GHYDRVNDAVYEL
+403 GHFDRVNDAVFEL
-416 LQESD
+416 LQASD
-421 LFTREEIIAQARKH
+421 LFTREEILAQARKH

-470 FQETPK
+470 FQDSSK

-488 LVDRSREMYSAQL
+488 LVDRSREMYSATL

-509 KKIMKLHNHAIARTL
+509 KKMMKPHNQAIARTL

-532 DFKRECETYSV
+532 DFKRECENYSV
-543 CESVGVLTFHL
+543 CESVGVLTFYL
-554 MRLLSQMEEFFEKPR
+554 MRLVSQMEEFFEKPR

-574 KTVMDF
+574 KTVLDF

-600 YNELQ
+600 YDEMQ

-659 YAQSTFDEKQ
+659 YAQSTFDETQ

-682 TRRGPVEYAKIAQ
+682 TRRGPAEYEKIAR
-695 YIRAAIQGKEGNYM
+695 YIRAAIRSKKGNYM
-709 VFFPSYKMMQDVC
+709 VFFPSYKMMQDVYD
-722 EVFVSAELENGKWD
+722 VFVRVERESDTRNGVAVSD
-736 EVLLNEE
+736 EQNIAEE
-743 SLICEQDSEGRMN
+743 SLEES
-756 AEMQAF
+756 
-762 HLDEIVEDNIGR
+762 
-774 SAVIDKQTTLTI
+774 LTI
-786 TMQRSNMNEAEREEF
+786 IMQHSNMNEAEREEF
-801 LQSFEREDN
+801 LQAFEQEDG

-823 GEGIDLKNDRLIGAI
+823 GEGIDLKNDRLIGAV

-855 QFYDKQGLSGFD
+855 QYYDKQGLSGFD

-907 DALYPREWK
+907 NALYPREWK
-916 ERIVGDVSQLEK
+916 NRIVGNVETVDA
-928 EILHFW
+928 EICKFW
-934 EES
+934 ENTKDVLEIKKNPSG

>member
-1 MQELHISVRNL
+1 MQELHTSVRNL

-34 LEGGKIHRKIQ
+34 MEGSKIHRKIQ
-45 RSMGENYQAEVQ
+45 RSMGEDYQAEVP
-57 LALTIDAEE
+57 LALTIEAEE
-66 YRLVVEGRADGIVY
+66 YMLVIEGRADGIAY
-80 GMFPTTTTQDTD
+80 GEFPNQNSEREAYTQDT
-92 TIQISFDPEKEGTHS
+92 F
-107 NESGLDSEDIN
+107 LDRT
-118 SECFNSED
+118 
-126 FGSEEL
+126 GKSEEM
-132 EQVSWSANESE
+132 V
-143 NFTQPEEMIYIDEIK
+143 YIDEIK
-158 GMYRNVKTMEAPI
+158 GVYRNVATMEAPV

-184 YALQNHLDKIGV
+184 YALQNHLDQIGV
-196 QMTYCNLDTEDIKYF
+196 QMTYCNLDTEDVKLF
-211 QEVFLWDE
+211 QEVFAWDA
-219 LSDWFGNLIGEYR
+219 LADWFGNLIAEYR

-246 ASIQNLEFPYPYREG
+246 ESIQNLEFPYPYREG
-261 QKKLVGDVYR
+261 QRKLVGDVYR
-271 TISRGKNLFIQA
+271 TIRRGKNLFLQA

-348 LCGRM
+348 LCGNT
-353 AKFTEEN
+353 AI
-360 EQMTL
+360 EQEAADQDN
-365 PGFTQ
+365 PYP
-370 ESDKTIDENQETLFP
+370 D
-385 EFPQVKLECNPQ
+385 FPQIKLECNPQ
-397 NCPYAL
+397 NCPYAK
-403 GHYDRVNDAVYEL
+403 GHFDRVNDAVFEL
-416 LQESD
+416 LQASD
-421 LFTREEIIAQARKH
+421 LFTREEILAQARKH

-470 FQETPK
+470 FQDSSK

-488 LVDRSREMYSAQL
+488 LVDRSREMYSATL

-509 KKIMKLHNHAIARTL
+509 KKIMKPHNQAIARTL

-532 DFKRECETYSV
+532 DFKRECENYSV
-543 CESVGVLTFHL
+543 CESVGVLTFYL
-554 MRLLSQMEEFFEKPR
+554 MRLVSQMEEFFEKPR

-574 KTVMDF
+574 KTVLDF

-600 YNELQ
+600 YDEMQ

-659 YAQSTFDEKQ
+659 YAQSTFDETQ

-682 TRRGPVEYAKIAQ
+682 TRRGPAEYEKIAR
-695 YIRAAIQGKEGNYM
+695 YIRAAIRSKKGNYM
-709 VFFPSYKMMQDVC
+709 VFFPSYKMMQDVHD
-722 EVFVSAELENGKWD
+722 VFVRVERESDTRNGVAVSD
-736 EVLLNEE
+736 EQNGAEE
-743 SLICEQDSEGRMN
+743 SLEES
-756 AEMQAF
+756 
-762 HLDEIVEDNIGR
+762 
-774 SAVIDKQTTLTI
+774 LTI
-786 TMQRSNMNEAEREEF
+786 IMQHSNMNEAEREEF
-801 LQSFEREDN
+801 LQAFEQEDG

-823 GEGIDLKNDRLIGAI
+823 GEGIDLKNDRLIGAV

-855 QFYDKQGLSGFD
+855 QYYDKQGLSGFD

-907 DALYPREWK
+907 NALYPREWK
-916 ERIVGDVSQLEK
+916 NRIVGNVETVDA
-928 EILHFW
+928 EICKFW
-934 EES
+934 ENTKDVLEIKKNPSG

>member
-1 MQELHISVRNL
+1 MQELHTSVRNL

-34 LEGGKIHRKIQ
+34 MEGSKIHRKIQ
-45 RSMGENYQAEVQ
+45 RSMGENYQAEVP
-57 LALTIDAEE
+57 LALTIEAEE
-66 YRLVVEGRADGIVY
+66 YMLVIEGRADGIAY
-80 GMFPTTTTQDTD
+80 GEFPNQNSEKEAYTQDT
-92 TIQISFDPEKEGTHS
+92 F
-107 NESGLDSEDIN
+107 LDRTDK
-118 SECFNSED
+118 
-126 FGSEEL
+126 SEEM
-132 EQVSWSANESE
+132 V
-143 NFTQPEEMIYIDEIK
+143 YIDEIK
-158 GMYRNVKTMEAPI
+158 GVYRNVATMEAPV

-184 YALQNHLDKIGV
+184 YALQNHLDQIGV
-196 QMTYCNLDTEDIKYF
+196 QMTYCNLDTEDVKLF
-211 QEVFLWDE
+211 QEVFAWDT
-219 LSDWFGNLIGEYR
+219 LADWFGNLIAEYR

-246 ASIQNLEFPYPYREG
+246 ESIQNLEFPYPYREG
-261 QKKLVGDVYR
+261 QRKLVGDVYR
-271 TISRGKNLFIQA
+271 TIRRGKNLFLQA

-348 LCGRM
+348 LCGNT
-353 AKFTEEN
+353 AI
-360 EQMTL
+360 EQEAADQDN
-365 PGFTQ
+365 PYP
-370 ESDKTIDENQETLFP
+370 D
-385 EFPQVKLECNPQ
+385 FPQIKLECNPQ
-397 NCPYAL
+397 NCPYAK
-403 GHYDRVNDAVYEL
+403 GHFDRVNDAVFEL
-416 LQESD
+416 LQASD
-421 LFTREEIIAQARKH
+421 LFTREEILAQARKH

-470 FQETPK
+470 FQDSSK

-488 LVDRSREMYSAQL
+488 LVDRSREMYSATL

-509 KKIMKLHNHAIARTL
+509 KKIMKPHNQAIARTL

-532 DFKRECETYSV
+532 DFKRECENYSV
-543 CESVGVLTFHL
+543 CESVGVLTFYL
-554 MRLLSQMEEFFEKPR
+554 MRLVSQMEEFFEKPR

-574 KTVMDF
+574 KTVLDF

-600 YNELQ
+600 YDEMQ

-659 YAQSTFDEKQ
+659 YAQSTFDETQ

-682 TRRGPVEYAKIAQ
+682 TRRGPAEYEKIAR
-695 YIRAAIQGKEGNYM
+695 YIRAAIRSKKGNYM
-709 VFFPSYKMMQDVC
+709 VFFPSYKMMQDVYD
-722 EVFVSAELENGKWD
+722 VFVCVERESDTRSGVAVSD
-736 EVLLNEE
+736 EPNIAEE
-743 SLICEQDSEGRMN
+743 SLEES
-756 AEMQAF
+756 
-762 HLDEIVEDNIGR
+762 
-774 SAVIDKQTTLTI
+774 LTI
-786 TMQRSNMNEAEREEF
+786 IMQHSNMNEAEREEF
-801 LQSFEREDN
+801 LQAFEQEDG

-823 GEGIDLKNDRLIGAI
+823 GEGIDLKNDR
-838 IVGTG
+838 
-843 LPQISNE
+843 
-850 REILK
+850 
-855 QFYDKQGLSGFD
+855 
-867 YAFRYPGI
+867 
-875 NKVLQAA
+875 
-882 GRVIRTQEDR
+882 GRHCRHRTPTDQ
-892 GIIVLLDERFLQSDY
+892 Q
-907 DALYPREWK
+907 
-916 ERIVGDVSQLEK
+916 
-928 EILHFW
+928 
-934 EES
+934 

>member
-1 MQELHISVRNL
+1 MQELHTSVRNL

-34 LEGGKIHRKIQ
+34 MEGSKIHRKIQ
-45 RSMGENYQAEVQ
+45 RSMGEDYQAEVP
-57 LALTIDAEE
+57 LALTIEAEE
-66 YRLVVEGRADGIVY
+66 YMLVIEGRADGIAY
-80 GMFPTTTTQDTD
+80 GEFPNQNSEKEAYTQDT
-92 TIQISFDPEKEGTHS
+92 F
-107 NESGLDSEDIN
+107 LDRT
-118 SECFNSED
+118 
-126 FGSEEL
+126 GKSEEM
-132 EQVSWSANESE
+132 V
-143 NFTQPEEMIYIDEIK
+143 YIDEIK
-158 GMYRNVKTMEAPI
+158 GVYRNVATMEAPV

-184 YALQNHLDKIGV
+184 YALQNHLDQIGV
-196 QMTYCNLDTEDIKYF
+196 QMTYCNLDTEDVKLF
-211 QEVFLWDE
+211 QEVFAWDA
-219 LSDWFGNLIGEYR
+219 LADWFGNLIAEYR

-246 ASIQNLEFPYPYREG
+246 ESIQNLEFPYPYREG
-261 QKKLVGDVYR
+261 QRKLVGDVYR
-271 TISRGKNLFIQA
+271 TIRRGKNLFLQA

-348 LCGRM
+348 LCGNT
-353 AKFTEEN
+353 AI
-360 EQMTL
+360 EQEAADQDN
-365 PGFTQ
+365 PYP
-370 ESDKTIDENQETLFP
+370 D
-385 EFPQVKLECNPQ
+385 FPQIKLECNPQ
-397 NCPYAL
+397 NCPYAK
-403 GHYDRVNDAVYEL
+403 GHFDRVNDAVFEL
-416 LQESD
+416 LQTSD
-421 LFTREEIIAQARKH
+421 LFTREEILAQARKH

-470 FQETPK
+470 FQDSSK

-488 LVDRSREMYSAQL
+488 LVDRSWEMYSATL

-509 KKIMKLHNHAIARTL
+509 KKIMKPHNQAIARTL

-532 DFKRECETYSV
+532 DFKRECENYSV
-543 CESVGVLTFHL
+543 CESVGVLTFYL
-554 MRLLSQMEEFFEKPR
+554 MRLVSQMEEFFEKPR

-574 KTVMDF
+574 KTVLDF

-600 YNELQ
+600 YDEMQ

-659 YAQSTFDEKQ
+659 YAQSTFDETQ

-682 TRRGPVEYAKIAQ
+682 TRRGPAEYEKIAR
-695 YIRAAIQGKEGNYM
+695 YIRAAIRSKKGNYM
-709 VFFPSYKMMQDVC
+709 VFFPSYKMMQDVYD
-722 EVFVSAELENGKWD
+722 VFVRVERESDTRNGVAVSD
-736 EVLLNEE
+736 EQNIAEE
-743 SLICEQDSEGRMN
+743 SLEES
-756 AEMQAF
+756 
-762 HLDEIVEDNIGR
+762 
-774 SAVIDKQTTLTI
+774 LTI
-786 TMQRSNMNEAEREEF
+786 IMQHSNMNEAEREEF
-801 LQSFEREDN
+801 LQAFEQEDG

-823 GEGIDLKNDRLIGAI
+823 GEGIDLKNDRLIGAV

-855 QFYDKQGLSGFD
+855 QYYDKQGLSGFD

-907 DALYPREWK
+907 NALYPREWK
-916 ERIVGDVSQLEK
+916 NRIVGNVETVDA
-928 EILHFW
+928 EICKFW
-934 EES
+934 ENTKDVLEIKKNPSG

>member
-1 MQELHISVRNL
+1 MQELHTSVRNL

-34 LEGGKIHRKIQ
+34 MEGSKIHRKIQ
-45 RSMGENYQAEVQ
+45 RSMGENYQAEVP
-57 LALTIDAEE
+57 LALTIEAEE
-66 YRLVVEGRADGIVY
+66 YMLVIEGRADGIAY
-80 GMFPTTTTQDTD
+80 GEFPNQNSEKEAYTQDT
-92 TIQISFDPEKEGTHS
+92 F
-107 NESGLDSEDIN
+107 LDRT
-118 SECFNSED
+118 
-126 FGSEEL
+126 GKSEEM
-132 EQVSWSANESE
+132 V
-143 NFTQPEEMIYIDEIK
+143 YIDEIK
-158 GMYRNVKTMEAPI
+158 GVYRNVATMEAPV

-184 YALQNHLDKIGV
+184 YALQNHLDQIGV
-196 QMTYCNLDTEDIKYF
+196 QMTYCNLDTEDVKLF
-211 QEVFLWDE
+211 QEVFAWDA
-219 LSDWFGNLIGEYR
+219 LADWFGNLIAEYR

-246 ASIQNLEFPYPYREG
+246 ESIQNLEFPYPYREG
-261 QKKLVGDVYR
+261 QRKLVGDVYR
-271 TISRGKNLFIQA
+271 TIRRGKNLFIQA

-348 LCGRM
+348 LCGNT
-353 AKFTEEN
+353 AI
-360 EQMTL
+360 EQEAADQDN
-365 PGFTQ
+365 PYP
-370 ESDKTIDENQETLFP
+370 D
-385 EFPQVKLECNPQ
+385 FPQIKLECNPQ
-397 NCPYAL
+397 NCPYAK
-403 GHYDRVNDAVYEL
+403 GHFDRVNDAVFEL
-416 LQESD
+416 LQASD
-421 LFTREEIIAQARKH
+421 LFTREEILAQARKH

-470 FQETPK
+470 FQDSSK

-488 LVDRSREMYSAQL
+488 LVDRSREMYSATL

-509 KKIMKLHNHAIARTL
+509 KKIMKPHNQAIARTL

-532 DFKRECETYSV
+532 DFKRECENYSV
-543 CESVGVLTFHL
+543 CESVGVLTFYL
-554 MRLLSQMEEFFEKPR
+554 MRLVSQMEEFFEKPR

-574 KTVMDF
+574 KTVLDF

-600 YNELQ
+600 YDEMQ

-659 YAQSTFDEKQ
+659 YAQSTFDETQ

-682 TRRGPVEYAKIAQ
+682 TRRGPAEYEKIAR
-695 YIRAAIQGKEGNYM
+695 YIRAAIRSKKGNYM
-709 VFFPSYKMMQDVC
+709 VFFPSYKMMQDVYD
-722 EVFVSAELENGKWD
+722 VFVRLERESDTRNGVAVSD
-736 EVLLNEE
+736 EQSIAEE
-743 SLICEQDSEGRMN
+743 SLEES
-756 AEMQAF
+756 
-762 HLDEIVEDNIGR
+762 
-774 SAVIDKQTTLTI
+774 LTI
-786 TMQRSNMNEAEREEF
+786 IMQHSNMNEAEREEF
-801 LQSFEREDN
+801 LQAFEQEDG

-823 GEGIDLKNDRLIGAI
+823 GEGIDLKNDRLIGAV

-855 QFYDKQGLSGFD
+855 QYYDKQGLSGFD

-907 DALYPREWK
+907 NALYPREWK
-916 ERIVGDVSQLEK
+916 NRIIGNVETVDA
-928 EILHFW
+928 EICKFW
-934 EES
+934 ENTKDVLEIKKNPSG

>member
-1 MQELHISVRNL
+1 MQELHTSVRNL

-34 LEGGKIHRKIQ
+34 MEGSKIHRKIQ
-45 RSMGENYQAEVQ
+45 RSMGENYQAEVP
-57 LALTIDAEE
+57 LALTIEAEE
-66 YRLVVEGRADGIVY
+66 YMLVIEGRADGIAY
-80 GMFPTTTTQDTD
+80 GEFPNQNSEKEAYTQDT
-92 TIQISFDPEKEGTHS
+92 F
-107 NESGLDSEDIN
+107 LDRT
-118 SECFNSED
+118 
-126 FGSEEL
+126 GKSEEM
-132 EQVSWSANESE
+132 V
-143 NFTQPEEMIYIDEIK
+143 YIDEIK
-158 GMYRNVKTMEAPI
+158 GVYRNVATMEAPV

-184 YALQNHLDKIGV
+184 YALQNHLDQIGV
-196 QMTYCNLDTEDIKYF
+196 QMTYCNLDTEDVKLF
-211 QEVFLWDE
+211 QEVFAWDT
-219 LSDWFGNLIGEYR
+219 LADWFGNLIAEYR

-246 ASIQNLEFPYPYREG
+246 ESIQNLEFPYPYREG
-261 QKKLVGDVYR
+261 QRKLVGDVYR
-271 TISRGKNLFIQA
+271 TIRRGKNLFIQA

-348 LCGRM
+348 LCGNT
-353 AKFTEEN
+353 AI
-360 EQMTL
+360 EQEAADQDN
-365 PGFTQ
+365 PYP
-370 ESDKTIDENQETLFP
+370 D
-385 EFPQVKLECNPQ
+385 FPQIKLECNPQ
-397 NCPYAL
+397 NCPYAK
-403 GHYDRVNDAVYEL
+403 GHFDRVNDAVFEL
-416 LQESD
+416 LQASD
-421 LFTREEIIAQARKH
+421 LFTREEILAQARKH

-470 FQETPK
+470 FQDSSK

-488 LVDRSREMYSAQL
+488 LVDRSREMYSATL

-509 KKIMKLHNHAIARTL
+509 KKMMKPHNQAIARTL

-532 DFKRECETYSV
+532 DFKRECENYSV
-543 CESVGVLTFHL
+543 CESVGVLTFYL
-554 MRLLSQMEEFFEKPR
+554 MRLVSQMEEFFEKPR

-574 KTVMDF
+574 KTVLDF

-600 YNELQ
+600 YDEMQ

-659 YAQSTFDEKQ
+659 YAQSTFDETQ

-682 TRRGPVEYAKIAQ
+682 TRRGPAEYEKIAR
-695 YIRAAIQGKEGNYM
+695 YIRAAIRSKKGNYM
-709 VFFPSYKMMQDVC
+709 VFFPSYKMMQDVYD
-722 EVFVSAELENGKWD
+722 VFVRVERESDTRNGVAVSD
-736 EVLLNEE
+736 EPNIAEE
-743 SLICEQDSEGRMN
+743 SLEES
-756 AEMQAF
+756 
-762 HLDEIVEDNIGR
+762 
-774 SAVIDKQTTLTI
+774 LTI
-786 TMQRSNMNEAEREEF
+786 IIQHSNMNEAEREEF
-801 LQSFEREDN
+801 LQAFEQEDG

-823 GEGIDLKNDRLIGAI
+823 GEGIDLKNDRLIGAV

-855 QFYDKQGLSGFD
+855 QYYDKQGLSGFD

-907 DALYPREWK
+907 NALYPREWK
-916 ERIVGDVSQLEK
+916 NRIVGNVETVDA
-928 EILHFW
+928 EICKFW
-934 EES
+934 ENTKDVLEIKKNQSG

>member
-1 MQELHISVRNL
+1 MQELHTSVRNL

-34 LEGGKIHRKIQ
+34 MEGSKIHRKIQ
-45 RSMGENYQAEVQ
+45 RSMGENYQAEVP
-57 LALTIDAEE
+57 LALTIEAEE
-66 YRLVVEGRADGIVY
+66 YMLVIEGRADGIAY
-80 GMFPTTTTQDTD
+80 GEFPNQNSEKEAYTQDT
-92 TIQISFDPEKEGTHS
+92 F
-107 NESGLDSEDIN
+107 LDRT
-118 SECFNSED
+118 
-126 FGSEEL
+126 GKSEEM
-132 EQVSWSANESE
+132 V
-143 NFTQPEEMIYIDEIK
+143 YIDEIK
-158 GMYRNVKTMEAPI
+158 GVYRNVATMEAPV

-184 YALQNHLDKIGV
+184 YALQNHLDQIGV
-196 QMTYCNLDTEDIKYF
+196 QMTYCNLDTEDVKLF
-211 QEVFLWDE
+211 QEVFAWDA
-219 LSDWFGNLIGEYR
+219 LADWFGNLIAEYR

-246 ASIQNLEFPYPYREG
+246 ESIQNLEFPYPYREG
-261 QKKLVGDVYR
+261 QRKLVGDVYR
-271 TISRGKNLFIQA
+271 TIRRGKNLFLQA

-348 LCGRM
+348 LCGNT
-353 AKFTEEN
+353 AI
-360 EQMTL
+360 EQ
-365 PGFTQ
+365 
-370 ESDKTIDENQETLFP
+370 EASDQDNP
-385 EFPQVKLECNPQ
+385 YPDFPQIKLECNPQ
-397 NCPYAL
+397 NCPYAK
-403 GHYDRVNDAVYEL
+403 GHFDRVNDAVFEL
-416 LQESD
+416 LQTSD
-421 LFTREEIIAQARKH
+421 LFTREEILAQARKH

-470 FQETPK
+470 FQDSSK

-488 LVDRSREMYSAQL
+488 LVDRSREMYSATL

-509 KKIMKLHNHAIARTL
+509 KKIMKPHNQAIARTL

-532 DFKRECETYSV
+532 DFKRECENYSV
-543 CESVGVLTFHL
+543 CESVGVLTFYL
-554 MRLLSQMEEFFEKPR
+554 MRLVSQMEEFFEKPR

-574 KTVMDF
+574 KTVLDF

-600 YNELQ
+600 YDEMQ

-659 YAQSTFDEKQ
+659 YAQSTFDETQ

-682 TRRGPVEYAKIAQ
+682 TRRGPAEYEKIAR
-695 YIRAAIQGKEGNYM
+695 YIRAAIRSKKGNYM
-709 VFFPSYKMMQDVC
+709 VFFPSYKMMQDVYD
-722 EVFVSAELENGKWD
+722 VFVRVERESDTRNGVAVSD
-736 EVLLNEE
+736 EQNIAEE
-743 SLICEQDSEGRMN
+743 SLEES
-756 AEMQAF
+756 
-762 HLDEIVEDNIGR
+762 
-774 SAVIDKQTTLTI
+774 LTI
-786 TMQRSNMNEAEREEF
+786 IMQHSNMNEAEREEF
-801 LQSFEREDN
+801 LQAFEQEDG

-823 GEGIDLKNDRLIGAI
+823 GEGIDLKNDRLIGAV

-855 QFYDKQGLSGFD
+855 QYYDKQGLSGFD

-907 DALYPREWK
+907 NALYPREWK
-916 ERIVGDVSQLEK
+916 NRIVGNVETVDA
-928 EILHFW
+928 EICKFW
-934 EES
+934 ENTKDVLEIKKNPSG

>member
-1 MQELHISVRNL
+1 MQELHTSVRNL

-34 LEGGKIHRKIQ
+34 MEGSKIHRKIQ
-45 RSMGENYQAEVQ
+45 RSMGEDYQAEVP
-57 LALTIDAEE
+57 LALTIEAEE
-66 YRLVVEGRADGIVY
+66 YMLVIEGRADGIVY
-80 GMFPTTTTQDTD
+80 GEFPNQNSEKEAYTQDT
-92 TIQISFDPEKEGTHS
+92 F
-107 NESGLDSEDIN
+107 LDRT
-118 SECFNSED
+118 
-126 FGSEEL
+126 GKSEEM
-132 EQVSWSANESE
+132 V
-143 NFTQPEEMIYIDEIK
+143 YIDEIK
-158 GMYRNVKTMEAPI
+158 GVYRNVATMEAPV

-184 YALQNHLDKIGV
+184 YALQNHLDQIGV
-196 QMTYCNLDTEDIKYF
+196 QMTYCNLDTEDVKLF
-211 QEVFLWDE
+211 QEVFAWDA
-219 LSDWFGNLIGEYR
+219 LADWFGNLIAEYR

-246 ASIQNLEFPYPYREG
+246 ESIQNLEFPYPYREG
-261 QKKLVGDVYR
+261 QRKLVGDVYR
-271 TISRGKNLFIQA
+271 TIRRGKNLFLQA

-348 LCGRM
+348 LCGNT
-353 AKFTEEN
+353 AI
-360 EQMTL
+360 EQEAADQDN
-365 PGFTQ
+365 PYP
-370 ESDKTIDENQETLFP
+370 D
-385 EFPQVKLECNPQ
+385 FPQIKLECNPQ
-397 NCPYAL
+397 NCPYAK
-403 GHYDRVNDAVYEL
+403 GHFDRVNDAVYEL
-416 LQESD
+416 LQASD
-421 LFTREEIIAQARKH
+421 LFTREEILAQARKH

-470 FQETPK
+470 FQDSSK

-488 LVDRSREMYSAQL
+488 LVDRSREMYSATL

-509 KKIMKLHNHAIARTL
+509 KKIMKPHNQAIARTL

-532 DFKRECETYSV
+532 DFKRECENYSV
-543 CESVGVLTFHL
+543 CESVGVLTFYL
-554 MRLLSQMEEFFEKPR
+554 MRLVSQMEEFFEKPR

-574 KTVMDF
+574 KTVLDF

-600 YNELQ
+600 YDEMQ

-659 YAQSTFDEKQ
+659 YAQSTFDETQ

-682 TRRGPVEYAKIAQ
+682 TRRGPAEYEKIAR
-695 YIRAAIQGKEGNYM
+695 YIRAAIRSKKGNYM
-709 VFFPSYKMMQDVC
+709 VFFPSYKMMQDVYD
-722 EVFVSAELENGKWD
+722 VFVRVERESDTRNGVAVSDEPNIAEKSL
-736 EVLLNEE
+736 EE
-743 SLICEQDSEGRMN
+743 SLTII
-756 AEMQAF
+756 MQ
-762 HLDEIVEDNIGR
+762 H
-774 SAVIDKQTTLTI
+774 
-786 TMQRSNMNEAEREEF
+786 SNMNEAEREEF
-801 LQSFEREDN
+801 LQAFEQEDG

-823 GEGIDLKNDRLIGAI
+823 GEGIDLKNDRLIGAV

-855 QFYDKQGLSGFD
+855 QYYDKQGLSGFD

-907 DALYPREWK
+907 NALYPREWK
-916 ERIVGDVSQLEK
+916 NRIVGNVETVDA
-928 EILHFW
+928 EICKFW
-934 EES
+934 ENTKDVLEIKKNPSG

>member
-1 MQELHISVRNL
+1 MQELHTSVRNL

-34 LEGGKIHRKIQ
+34 MEGSKIHRKIQ
-45 RSMGENYQAEVQ
+45 RSMGEDYQAEVP
-57 LALTIDAEE
+57 LALTIEAEE
-66 YRLVVEGRADGIVY
+66 YILVIEGRADGIAY
-80 GMFPTTTTQDTD
+80 GEFPNQNSEKEAYTQD
-92 TIQISFDPEKEGTHS
+92 IF
-107 NESGLDSEDIN
+107 LDRT
-118 SECFNSED
+118 
-126 FGSEEL
+126 GKSEEM
-132 EQVSWSANESE
+132 V
-143 NFTQPEEMIYIDEIK
+143 YIDEIK
-158 GMYRNVKTMEAPI
+158 GVYRNVATMEAPV

-184 YALQNHLDKIGV
+184 YALQNHLDQIGV
-196 QMTYCNLDTEDIKYF
+196 QMTYCNLDTEDVKLF
-211 QEVFLWDE
+211 QEVFAWDA
-219 LSDWFGNLIGEYR
+219 LADWFGNLIAEYR

-246 ASIQNLEFPYPYREG
+246 ESIQNLEFPYPYREG
-261 QKKLVGDVYR
+261 QRKLVGDVYR
-271 TISRGKNLFIQA
+271 TIRRGKNLFLQA

-348 LCGRM
+348 LCGNT
-353 AKFTEEN
+353 AI
-360 EQMTL
+360 EQEAADQDN
-365 PGFTQ
+365 PYP
-370 ESDKTIDENQETLFP
+370 D
-385 EFPQVKLECNPQ
+385 FPQIKLECNPQ
-397 NCPYAL
+397 NCPYAK
-403 GHYDRVNDAVYEL
+403 GHFDRVNDAVFEL
-416 LQESD
+416 LQASD
-421 LFTREEIIAQARKH
+421 LFTREEILAQARKH

-470 FQETPK
+470 FQDSSK

-488 LVDRSREMYSAQL
+488 LVDRSREMYSATL

-509 KKIMKLHNHAIARTL
+509 KKIMKPHNQAIARTL

-532 DFKRECETYSV
+532 DFKRECENYSV
-543 CESVGVLTFHL
+543 CESVGVLTFYL
-554 MRLLSQMEEFFEKPR
+554 MRLVSQMEEFFEKPR

-574 KTVMDF
+574 KTILDF

-600 YNELQ
+600 YDEMQ

-659 YAQSTFDEKQ
+659 YAQSTFDETQ

-682 TRRGPVEYAKIAQ
+682 TRRGPAEYEKIAR
-695 YIRAAIQGKEGNYM
+695 YIRAAIRSKKGNYM
-709 VFFPSYKMMQDVC
+709 VFFPSYKMMQDVYD
-722 EVFVSAELENGKWD
+722 VFVRVERESDTRNGVAVSD
-736 EVLLNEE
+736 EPNIAEE
-743 SLICEQDSEGRMN
+743 SLEES
-756 AEMQAF
+756 
-762 HLDEIVEDNIGR
+762 
-774 SAVIDKQTTLTI
+774 LTI
-786 TMQRSNMNEAEREEF
+786 IMQHSNMNEAEREEF
-801 LQSFEREDN
+801 LQAFEQEDG

-823 GEGIDLKNDRLIGAI
+823 GEGIDLKNDRLIGAV

-855 QFYDKQGLSGFD
+855 QYYDKQGLSGFD

-907 DALYPREWK
+907 NALYPREWK
-916 ERIVGDVSQLEK
+916 NRIIGNVETVDA
-928 EILHFW
+928 EICKFW
-934 EES
+934 ENTKDVLEIKKNPSG

>member
-1 MQELHISVRNL
+1 MQELHTSVRNL

-34 LEGGKIHRKIQ
+34 MEGSKIHRKIQ
-45 RSMGENYQAEVQ
+45 RSMGEDYQAEVP
-57 LALTIDAEE
+57 LALTIEAEE
-66 YRLVVEGRADGIVY
+66 YMLVIEGRADGIAY
-80 GMFPTTTTQDTD
+80 GEFPNQNSEKEAYTQDT
-92 TIQISFDPEKEGTHS
+92 F
-107 NESGLDSEDIN
+107 LDRT
-118 SECFNSED
+118 
-126 FGSEEL
+126 GKSEEM
-132 EQVSWSANESE
+132 V
-143 NFTQPEEMIYIDEIK
+143 YIDEIK
-158 GMYRNVKTMEAPI
+158 GVYRNVATMEAPV

-184 YALQNHLDKIGV
+184 YALQNHLDQIGV
-196 QMTYCNLDTEDIKYF
+196 QMTYCNLDTEDVKLF
-211 QEVFLWDE
+211 QEVFAWDA
-219 LSDWFGNLIGEYR
+219 LADWFGNLIAEYR

-246 ASIQNLEFPYPYREG
+246 ESIQNLEFPYPYREG
-261 QKKLVGDVYR
+261 QRKLVGDVYR
-271 TISRGKNLFIQA
+271 TIRRGKNLFLQA

-308 IFYLTAKTITAT
+308 IFYLTAKTITAN

-348 LCGRM
+348 LCGNT
-353 AKFTEEN
+353 AI
-360 EQMTL
+360 EQEAADQDN
-365 PGFTQ
+365 PYP
-370 ESDKTIDENQETLFP
+370 D
-385 EFPQVKLECNPQ
+385 FPQIKLECNPQ
-397 NCPYAL
+397 NCPYAK
-403 GHYDRVNDAVYEL
+403 GNFDRVNDAVFEL
-416 LQESD
+416 LQASD
-421 LFTREEIIAQARKH
+421 LFTREEILAQARKH

-470 FQETPK
+470 FQDSSK

-488 LVDRSREMYSAQL
+488 LVDRSREMYSATL

-509 KKIMKLHNHAIARTL
+509 KKIMKPHNQAIARTL

-532 DFKRECETYSV
+532 DFKRECENYSV
-543 CESVGVLTFHL
+543 CESVGVLTFYL
-554 MRLLSQMEEFFEKPR
+554 MRLVSQMEEFFEKPR

-574 KTVMDF
+574 KTVLDF

-600 YNELQ
+600 YDEMQ

-659 YAQSTFDEKQ
+659 YAQSTFDETQ

-682 TRRGPVEYAKIAQ
+682 TRRGPAEYEKIAR
-695 YIRAAIQGKEGNYM
+695 YIRAAIRSKKGNYM
-709 VFFPSYKMMQDVC
+709 VFFPSYKMMQDVYD
-722 EVFVSAELENGKWD
+722 VFVRVERESDTRNGVAVSD
-736 EVLLNEE
+736 EQNIAEE
-743 SLICEQDSEGRMN
+743 SLEES
-756 AEMQAF
+756 
-762 HLDEIVEDNIGR
+762 
-774 SAVIDKQTTLTI
+774 LTI
-786 TMQRSNMNEAEREEF
+786 IMQHSNMNEAEREEF
-801 LQSFEREDN
+801 LQAFEQEDG

-823 GEGIDLKNDRLIGAI
+823 GEGIDLKNDRLIGAV

-855 QFYDKQGLSGFD
+855 QYYDKQGLSGFD

-907 DALYPREWK
+907 NALYPREWK
-916 ERIVGDVSQLEK
+916 NRIVGNVETVDA
-928 EILHFW
+928 EICKFW
-934 EES
+934 ENTKDVLEIKKNPSC

>member
-1 MQELHISVRNL
+1 MQELHTSVRNL

-34 LEGGKIHRKIQ
+34 MEGSKIHRKIQ
-45 RSMGENYQAEVQ
+45 RSMGEDYQAEVP
-57 LALTIDAEE
+57 LALTIEAEE
-66 YRLVVEGRADGIVY
+66 YMLVIEGRADGIAY
-80 GMFPTTTTQDTD
+80 GEFPNQNSEKEAYTQDT
-92 TIQISFDPEKEGTHS
+92 F
-107 NESGLDSEDIN
+107 LDRT
-118 SECFNSED
+118 
-126 FGSEEL
+126 GKSEEM
-132 EQVSWSANESE
+132 V
-143 NFTQPEEMIYIDEIK
+143 YIDEIK
-158 GMYRNVKTMEAPI
+158 GVYRNVATMEAPV

-184 YALQNHLDKIGV
+184 YALQNHLDQIGV
-196 QMTYCNLDTEDIKYF
+196 QMTYCNLDTEDVKLF
-211 QEVFLWDE
+211 QEVFAWDA
-219 LSDWFGNLIGEYR
+219 LADWFGNLIAEYR

-246 ASIQNLEFPYPYREG
+246 ESIQNLEFPYPYREG
-261 QKKLVGDVYR
+261 QRKLVGDVYR
-271 TISRGKNLFIQA
+271 TIRRGKNLFLQA

-348 LCGRM
+348 LCGNT
-353 AKFTEEN
+353 AI
-360 EQMTL
+360 EQEAADQDN
-365 PGFTQ
+365 PYP
-370 ESDKTIDENQETLFP
+370 D
-385 EFPQVKLECNPQ
+385 FPQIKLECNPQ
-397 NCPYAL
+397 NCPYAK
-403 GHYDRVNDAVYEL
+403 GHFDRVNDAVFEL
-416 LQESD
+416 LQASD
-421 LFTREEIIAQARKH
+421 LFTREEILAQARKH

-470 FQETPK
+470 FQDSSK

-488 LVDRSREMYSAQL
+488 LVDRSREMYSATL

-509 KKIMKLHNHAIARTL
+509 KKIMKPHNQAIARTL

-532 DFKRECETYSV
+532 DFKRECENYSV
-543 CESVGVLTFHL
+543 CESVGVLTFYL
-554 MRLLSQMEEFFEKPR
+554 MRLVSQMEEFFEKPR

-574 KTVMDF
+574 KTVLDF

-600 YNELQ
+600 YDEMQ

-659 YAQSTFDEKQ
+659 YAQSTFDETQ

-682 TRRGPVEYAKIAQ
+682 TRRGPAEYEKIAR
-695 YIRAAIQGKEGNYM
+695 YIRAAIRSKKGNYM
-709 VFFPSYKMMQDVC
+709 VFFPSYKMMQDVYD
-722 EVFVSAELENGKWD
+722 VFVRVERESDTRNGVAVSD
-736 EVLLNEE
+736 EPNIAEE
-743 SLICEQDSEGRMN
+743 SLEES
-756 AEMQAF
+756 
-762 HLDEIVEDNIGR
+762 
-774 SAVIDKQTTLTI
+774 LTI
-786 TMQRSNMNEAEREEF
+786 IMQHSHMNEAEREEF
-801 LQSFEREDN
+801 LQAFEQEDG

-823 GEGIDLKNDRLIGAI
+823 GEGIDLKNDRLIGAV

-855 QFYDKQGLSGFD
+855 QYYDKQGLSGFD

-907 DALYPREWK
+907 NALYPREWK
-916 ERIVGDVSQLEK
+916 NRIVGNVETVDA
-928 EILHFW
+928 EICKFW
-934 EES
+934 ENTKDVLEIKKNPSG